1 MDNVNSALK
10 LNDLYDIINL
20 YKNASITGEKVEL
33 IITPTEK
40 DGKFTNDGRV
50 ITVRLAGGLSR
61 DSDTFVFDDAKKF
74 DEIILPRILN
84 FYNNGDSTLDFE
96 YVEPNVEGAMVKLS
110 AVTAD
115 NNYIY
120 IESFDQNIKDK
131 ILSSK
136 VASID
141 GMDMVDKPIKPTSYD
156 EWNEVL
162 IYSRAKYKNKIV
174 FDNYFTKEEK
184 KQINSFI
191 MKLSKLDDI
200 RIDNRSLTAKKHNIE
215 LVKEILHSTE
225 TDIISHELSEKI
237 LNYNSYVEFLGE
249 FVGLTK
255 RMDKKISEKGYDK
268 NEINSKLKFASDVL
282 GKVGFFNL
290 ETLKENSYIGSKRE
304 LLTALDYKFHDDNN
318 SKYEQYAQDLIGYLD
333 YTVSKN
339 YKKSKSDAFRREN
352 SFVSD
357 DYKAL
362 EESLRLCKEALLDGE
377 KYELLVNRDN
387 TGKVLVRISL
397 MNGISK
403 SSRFN
408 FSFDNNDEIMAEL
421 KKSVE
426 YLTFDDN
433 VIYNIKSDFLGNAT
447 NKTLYRTK
455 NGNEILIDKDIDDS
469 INRIS
474 STENKHWVMEPVEVP
489 AVSNHLVMEPVELLE
504 NDTSQTLDSNNEN
517 DDFVEYLD
525 TDTPLEV
532 SPMPRR
538 EFEIKDEVDVDDPSI
553 DEEDVRETYKAA
565 LEEATSR
572 VKNTKKKEAELS
584 YDEKAK
590 LLEEQILSYVSE
602 KEEKKEE
609 PVLEEQKLAEDDL
622 SSSVI
627 GTEHDPRIEKIANK
641 LDKLLEELE
650 QLERG
655 NKNSKNSKRYKEVVR
670 AIKKCNK
677 DLERLSGEK
686 KGEKYKIKKDHKPRY
701 TTSKGI
707 RYYSNIFDAVGY
719 NVKYVIDKVKFA
731 VNFDERYDR
740 ICDAAHMYY
749 SSVVDGKVKIY
760 SKNTK
765 DEYKPRDITE
775 VSEIDFANLWSMI
788 STLGLNGLYDLDSE
802 ESKKFFKEMDNYFIK
817 SLDEDSLN
825 KMTLKKTLIKSG
837 CSNVDPIIEL
847 LLANPRH
854 MNIIKSYYKD
864 VNRISKIKNKP
875 GYNNPIESD
884 KEYLRYLKDF
894 YSNILGE
901 NNNLQGYEKKV
912 VNNIRFAYNI
922 ADNNATLDGPACL
935 KIDFAYPNE
944 NFGTVEVTYGKDA
957 EKTVLYKESFDRNV
971 LSNKMFESLSDI
983 FVSVNGLSSI
993 ADSDDESY
1001 ILALGRDNNSLQVVN
1016 AKKEE
1021 IEIVKQNLQ
1030 KSNEKLSVIRQ
1041 GKGK

>member
-10 LNDLYDIINL
+10 LNDLYDVINL

-96 YVEPNVEGAMVKLS
+96 YAEPNVEGAMVKLS

-136 VASID
+136 IASID

-162 IYSRAKYKNKIV
+162 IYSRAKYKNKLV

-184 KQINSFI
+184 RQINSFI

-200 RIDNRSLTAKKHNIE
+200 RIDNRSLAAKKHNIE
-215 LVKEILHSTE
+215 LVKEILRSNE
-225 TDIISHELSEKI
+225 SDIVSHELSEKI

-255 RMDKKISEKGYDK
+255 RMEKKISENGYDK

-282 GKVGFFNL
+282 GRVGFFNL

-304 LLTALDYKFHDDNN
+304 LLMALGYKFHDDDN
-318 SKYEQYAQDLIGYLD
+318 SRYEQYVQDLISYLD

-339 YKKSKSDAFRREN
+339 YKKSKSGTFRREN

-362 EESLRLCKEALLDGE
+362 EESLKLCKEALLDGE

-387 TGKVLVRISL
+387 AGKVLVRISL

-408 FSFDNNDEIMAEL
+408 FSFDNNDEIMTEL
-421 KKSVE
+421 KKSME

-474 STENKHWVMEPVEVP
+474 STEDKHWVMEPVEF
-489 AVSNHLVMEPVELLE
+489 LK
-504 NDTSQTLDSNNEN
+504 NDVDQTIDSNNEV
-517 DDFVEYLD
+517 DDSIEYLD
-525 TDTPLEV
+525 TDIPLEV
-532 SPMPRR
+532 SPMPRK
-538 EFEIKDEVDVDDPSI
+538 EFEIKDEMNNDDFSI
-553 DEEDVRETYKAA
+553 DEEDVRETYKDA
-565 LEEATSR
+565 LEEATLR
-572 VKNTKKKEAELS
+572 AKNTKVEETKHS

-609 PVLEEQKLAEDDL
+609 PILEEQKLDEDNL

-627 GTEHDPRIEKIANK
+627 GAEHDTRIEKIANR

-655 NKNSKNSKRYKEVVR
+655 NKNSKNRKRYKEVVR

-686 KGEKYKIKKDHKPRY
+686 KGEKYKIKKDHKVRY

-707 RYYSNIFDAVGY
+707 RYYSNIFDMVGY
-719 NVKYVIDKVKFA
+719 DVKTVIDKVKFA

-760 SKNTK
+760 SKNTN

-788 STLGLNGLYDLDSE
+788 STLGLNGVYDLDSE
-802 ESKKFFKEMDNYFIK
+802 ESKKFFKVMDNYFIK

-825 KMTLKKTLIKSG
+825 KMTLKKALIKSG

-847 LLANPRH
+847 LLANTRH

-864 VNRISKIKNKP
+864 VNRISKIRNKP

-901 NNNLQGYEKKV
+901 NKNLQGYEKKV
-912 VNNIRFAYNI
+912 INNIRFAYNT

-944 NFGTVEVTYGKDA
+944 NFGTVEVTYGKDD

-993 ADSDDESY
+993 TDSDDESY

-1016 AKKEE
+1016 ATKEE

>member
-10 LNDLYDIINL
+10 LNDLYDVINL

-96 YVEPNVEGAMVKLS
+96 YAEPNVEGAMVKLS

-141 GMDMVDKPIKPTSYD
+141 GMDMVDKPIKPTGYD

-215 LVKEILHSTE
+215 LVKEILRSNE
-225 TDIISHELSEKI
+225 SDIVSHELSEKI
-237 LNYNSYVEFLGE
+237 LNYDSYVEFLGE

-255 RMDKKISEKGYDK
+255 RMEKKISEKGYDK

-282 GKVGFFNL
+282 GRVGFFNL

-304 LLTALDYKFHDDNN
+304 LLTALGYKFHDDDN
-318 SKYEQYAQDLIGYLD
+318 SRYEQYAQDLISYLD

-339 YKKSKSDAFRREN
+339 YKKSKSDTFRREN

-362 EESLRLCKEALLDGE
+362 EESLKLCKEALLDGE

-408 FSFDNNDEIMAEL
+408 FSFDDNDEIMTEL
-421 KKSVE
+421 KKSKE

-474 STENKHWVMEPVEVP
+474 STEDKHWVMEPVEF
-489 AVSNHLVMEPVELLE
+489 LE
-504 NDTSQTLDSNNEN
+504 NDVEQTLDSNNEV
-517 DDFVEYLD
+517 DDSVEYLD
-525 TDTPLEV
+525 TDMPLEI
-532 SPMPRR
+532 SPMPRK
-538 EFEIKDEVDVDDPSI
+538 EFEIKDEMNNDDPFV
-553 DEEDVRETYKAA
+553 DEENIRETYKEA

-572 VKNTKKKEAELS
+572 AKNTKVEETKLS

-602 KEEKKEE
+602 KEEKQEE
-609 PVLEEQKLAEDDL
+609 PILEEQKLEEDNL

-627 GTEHDPRIEKIANK
+627 GTEHDSRIEKIANR

-650 QLERG
+650 QLEHG
-655 NKNSKNSKRYKEVVR
+655 NKNSKNRKRYKEVVR

-686 KGEKYKIKKDHKPRY
+686 KGEKYKIKKDHKVRY

-707 RYYSNIFDAVGY
+707 RYYSNIFDMVGY
-719 NVKYVIDKVKFA
+719 DVKNVIDKVKFA

-765 DEYKPRDITE
+765 DEYEPRDTTE

-788 STLGLNGLYDLDSE
+788 STLGLNGVYDLDSE
-802 ESKKFFKEMDNYFIK
+802 ESKKFFKVMDNYFIK

-825 KMTLKKTLIKSG
+825 KMTLKKALIKSG

-847 LLANPRH
+847 LLANTRH

-912 VNNIRFAYNI
+912 VNNIRFAYNT

-983 FVSVNGLSSI
+983 FVSVNGLSSVT
-993 ADSDDESY
+993 DSDDESY

>member
-1 MDNVNSALK
+1 MDKVNSALK
-10 LNDLYDIINL
+10 LNDLYDVINL

-96 YVEPNVEGAMVKLS
+96 YAEPNVEGAMVKLS

-162 IYSRAKYKNKIV
+162 IYSRAKYKNKLV

-184 KQINSFI
+184 RQINSFI

-200 RIDNRSLTAKKHNIE
+200 RIDNRSLAAKKHNIE
-215 LVKEILHSTE
+215 LVKEILCSNE
-225 TDIISHELSEKI
+225 SDIVSHELSEKI

-255 RMDKKISEKGYDK
+255 RMEKKISENGYDK
-268 NEINSKLKFASDVL
+268 NEINSKLKFAFDVL
-282 GKVGFFNL
+282 GRVGFFNL

-304 LLTALDYKFHDDNN
+304 LLMALGYKFHDDDN
-318 SKYEQYAQDLIGYLD
+318 SRYEQYVQDLISYLD

-339 YKKSKSDAFRREN
+339 YKKSKLDTFRREN

-362 EESLRLCKEALLDGE
+362 EESLKLCKEALLDGE

-408 FSFDNNDEIMAEL
+408 FSFDNNDEIMTEL
-421 KKSVE
+421 KKSME

-474 STENKHWVMEPVEVP
+474 STEDKHWVMEPVEF
-489 AVSNHLVMEPVELLE
+489 LE
-504 NDTSQTLDSNNEN
+504 NDVDQTIDSNNEV
-517 DDFVEYLD
+517 DDSIEYLD
-525 TDTPLEV
+525 TDIPLEV
-532 SPMPRR
+532 SPMPRK
-538 EFEIKDEVDVDDPSI
+538 EFEIKDEMNNDDFSI
-553 DEEDVRETYKAA
+553 DEEDVRETYKDA
-565 LEEATSR
+565 LEEATLR
-572 VKNTKKKEAELS
+572 AKNTKVEETKHS

-609 PVLEEQKLAEDDL
+609 PILEEQKLDEDNL

-627 GTEHDPRIEKIANK
+627 GAEHDTRIEKIANR
-641 LDKLLEELE
+641 LDKILEELE

-655 NKNSKNSKRYKEVVR
+655 NKNSKNRKRYKEVVR

-686 KGEKYKIKKDHKPRY
+686 KGEKYKIKKDHKVRY

-707 RYYSNIFDAVGY
+707 RYYSNIFDMVGY
-719 NVKYVIDKVKFA
+719 DVKTVIDKVKFA

-760 SKNTK
+760 SKNTN

-788 STLGLNGLYDLDSE
+788 STLGLNGVYDLDSE
-802 ESKKFFKEMDNYFIK
+802 ESKKFFKVMDNYFIK

-825 KMTLKKTLIKSG
+825 KMTLKKALIKSG

-847 LLANPRH
+847 LLANTRH

-864 VNRISKIKNKP
+864 VNRISKIRNKP

-901 NNNLQGYEKKV
+901 NKNLQGYEKKV
-912 VNNIRFAYNI
+912 INNIRFAYNT

-944 NFGTVEVTYGKDA
+944 NFGTVEVTYGKDD

-993 ADSDDESY
+993 TDSDDESY

-1016 AKKEE
+1016 ATKEE

>member
-10 LNDLYDIINL
+10 LNDLYDVINL
-20 YKNASITGEKVEL
+20 YKNASITGERVEL

-96 YVEPNVEGAMVKLS
+96 YAEPNVEGAMVKLS

-162 IYSRAKYKNKIV
+162 IYSRAKYKNKLV

-184 KQINSFI
+184 RHINSFI

-200 RIDNRSLTAKKHNIE
+200 RIDNRSLAAKKHNIE
-215 LVKEILHSTE
+215 LVKEILRSNE
-225 TDIISHELSEKI
+225 SDIVSHELSEKI

-255 RMDKKISEKGYDK
+255 RMEKKISENGYDK

-304 LLTALDYKFHDDNN
+304 LLTALGYKFHDDDN
-318 SKYEQYAQDLIGYLD
+318 SRYEQYVQDLISYLD

-339 YKKSKSDAFRREN
+339 YKKSKSDTFRREN

-362 EESLRLCKEALLDGE
+362 EESLKLCKEALLDGE

-387 TGKVLVRISL
+387 TGRVLVRISL

-408 FSFDNNDEIMAEL
+408 FSFDNNDEIMTEL
-421 KKSVE
+421 KKSME

-474 STENKHWVMEPVEVP
+474 STEDKHWVMEPVEF
-489 AVSNHLVMEPVELLE
+489 LE
-504 NDTSQTLDSNNEN
+504 NDVDQTIDSNNEV
-517 DDFVEYLD
+517 DDSIEYLD
-525 TDTPLEV
+525 TDIPLEV
-532 SPMPRR
+532 SPMPRK
-538 EFEIKDEVDVDDPSI
+538 EFEIKDEMNNNDFSI
-553 DEEDVRETYKAA
+553 DEEDVRETYKDA
-565 LEEATSR
+565 LEEAILR
-572 VKNTKKKEAELS
+572 AKNTKVEETKLS

-609 PVLEEQKLAEDDL
+609 PILEEQKLDEDNL

-627 GTEHDPRIEKIANK
+627 GAEHDTRIEKIANR

-655 NKNSKNSKRYKEVVR
+655 NKNSKNRKRYKEVVR

-686 KGEKYKIKKDHKPRY
+686 KGEKYKIKKDHKVRY

-707 RYYSNIFDAVGY
+707 RYYSNIFDMVGY
-719 NVKYVIDKVKFA
+719 DVKTVIDKVKFA

-760 SKNTK
+760 SKNTN

-788 STLGLNGLYDLDSE
+788 STLGLNGVYDLDSE
-802 ESKKFFKEMDNYFIK
+802 ESKKFFKVMDNYFIK

-825 KMTLKKTLIKSG
+825 KMTLKKALIKSG

-847 LLANPRH
+847 LLANTRH

-864 VNRISKIKNKP
+864 VNRISKIRNKP

-901 NNNLQGYEKKV
+901 NNKLQGYEKKV
-912 VNNIRFAYNI
+912 VNNIRFAYNT

-993 ADSDDESY
+993 TDSDDESY

>member
-1 MDNVNSALK
+1 MDKVNSALK
-10 LNDLYDIINL
+10 LNDLYDVINL

-96 YVEPNVEGAMVKLS
+96 YAEPNVEGAMVKLS

-162 IYSRAKYKNKIV
+162 IYSRAKYKNKLV

-184 KQINSFI
+184 RQINSFI

-200 RIDNRSLTAKKHNIE
+200 RIDNRSLAAKKHNIE
-215 LVKEILHSTE
+215 LVKEILRSNE
-225 TDIISHELSEKI
+225 SDIVSHELSEKI

-255 RMDKKISEKGYDK
+255 RMEKKISENGYDK
-268 NEINSKLKFASDVL
+268 NEINSKLKFAFDVL
-282 GKVGFFNL
+282 GRVGFFNL

-304 LLTALDYKFHDDNN
+304 LLMALGYKFHDDDN
-318 SKYEQYAQDLIGYLD
+318 SRYEQYVQDLISYLD

-339 YKKSKSDAFRREN
+339 YKKSKLDTFRREN

-362 EESLRLCKEALLDGE
+362 EESLKLCKEALLDGE

-408 FSFDNNDEIMAEL
+408 FSFDNNDEIMTEL
-421 KKSVE
+421 KKSME

-474 STENKHWVMEPVEVP
+474 STEDKHWVMEPVEF
-489 AVSNHLVMEPVELLE
+489 LE
-504 NDTSQTLDSNNEN
+504 NDVDQTIDSNNEV
-517 DDFVEYLD
+517 DDSIEYLD
-525 TDTPLEV
+525 TDIPLEV
-532 SPMPRR
+532 SPMPRK
-538 EFEIKDEVDVDDPSI
+538 EFEIKDEMNNDDFSI
-553 DEEDVRETYKAA
+553 DEEDVRETYKDA
-565 LEEATSR
+565 LEEATLR
-572 VKNTKKKEAELS
+572 AKNTKVEETKHS

-609 PVLEEQKLAEDDL
+609 PILEEQKLDEDNL

-627 GTEHDPRIEKIANK
+627 GAEHDTRIEKIANR

-655 NKNSKNSKRYKEVVR
+655 NKNSKNRKRYKEVVR

-686 KGEKYKIKKDHKPRY
+686 KGEKYKIKKDHKVRY

-707 RYYSNIFDAVGY
+707 RYYSNIFDMVGY
-719 NVKYVIDKVKFA
+719 DVKTVIDKVKFA

-760 SKNTK
+760 SKNTN

-788 STLGLNGLYDLDSE
+788 STLGLNGVYDLDSE
-802 ESKKFFKEMDNYFIK
+802 ESKKFFKVMDNYFIK

-825 KMTLKKTLIKSG
+825 KMTLKKALIKSG

-847 LLANPRH
+847 LLANTRH

-864 VNRISKIKNKP
+864 VNRISKIRNKP

-901 NNNLQGYEKKV
+901 NKNLQGYEKKV
-912 VNNIRFAYNI
+912 INNIRFAYNT

-944 NFGTVEVTYGKDA
+944 NFGTVEVTYGKDD

-993 ADSDDESY
+993 TDSDDESY
-1001 ILALGRDNNSLQVVN
+1001 ILALGRDNNSLQVFN
-1016 AKKEE
+1016 ATKEE

>member
-10 LNDLYDIINL
+10 LNDLYDVINL
-20 YKNASITGEKVEL
+20 YKNASITGERVEL

-96 YVEPNVEGAMVKLS
+96 YAEPNVEGAMVKLS

-162 IYSRAKYKNKIV
+162 IYSRAKYKNKLV

-184 KQINSFI
+184 RHINSFI

-200 RIDNRSLTAKKHNIE
+200 RIDNRSLAAKKHNIE
-215 LVKEILHSTE
+215 LVKEILRSNE
-225 TDIISHELSEKI
+225 SDIVSHELSEKI

-255 RMDKKISEKGYDK
+255 RMEKKISENGYDK

-282 GKVGFFNL
+282 GRVGFFNL

-304 LLTALDYKFHDDNN
+304 LLMALGYKFHDDDN
-318 SKYEQYAQDLIGYLD
+318 SRYEQYVQDLISYLD

-339 YKKSKSDAFRREN
+339 YKKSKSGTFRREN

-362 EESLRLCKEALLDGE
+362 EESLKLCKEALLDGE

-408 FSFDNNDEIMAEL
+408 FSFDNNDEIMTEL
-421 KKSVE
+421 KKSMK

-474 STENKHWVMEPVEVP
+474 STEDKHWVMEPVEF
-489 AVSNHLVMEPVELLE
+489 LE
-504 NDTSQTLDSNNEN
+504 NDVDQTIDSNNEV
-517 DDFVEYLD
+517 DDSIEYLD
-525 TDTPLEV
+525 TDIPLEV
-532 SPMPRR
+532 SPMPRK
-538 EFEIKDEVDVDDPSI
+538 EFEIKDEMNNNDFFI
-553 DEEDVRETYKAA
+553 DEEDVRETYKDA
-565 LEEATSR
+565 LEEATLR
-572 VKNTKKKEAELS
+572 AKNTKVEETKLS

-609 PVLEEQKLAEDDL
+609 PILEEQKLDEDNL

-627 GTEHDPRIEKIANK
+627 GAEHDTRIEKIANR

-655 NKNSKNSKRYKEVVR
+655 NKNSKNRKRYKEVVR

-686 KGEKYKIKKDHKPRY
+686 KGEKYKIKKDHKVRY

-707 RYYSNIFDAVGY
+707 RYYSNIFDMVGY
-719 NVKYVIDKVKFA
+719 DVKTVIDKVKFA

-788 STLGLNGLYDLDSE
+788 STLGLNGVYDLDSE
-802 ESKKFFKEMDNYFIK
+802 ESKKFFKVMDNYFIK

-825 KMTLKKTLIKSG
+825 KMTLKKALIKSG

-847 LLANPRH
+847 LLANTRH

-864 VNRISKIKNKP
+864 VNRISKIRNKP

-912 VNNIRFAYNI
+912 INNIRFAYNT

-993 ADSDDESY
+993 TDSDDESY

>member
-1 MDNVNSALK
+1 MDKVNSALK
-10 LNDLYDIINL
+10 LNDLYDVINL

-96 YVEPNVEGAMVKLS
+96 YAEPNVEGAMVKLS

-162 IYSRAKYKNKIV
+162 IYSRAKYKNKLV

-184 KQINSFI
+184 RQINSFI

-200 RIDNRSLTAKKHNIE
+200 RIDNRSLAAKKHNIE
-215 LVKEILHSTE
+215 LVKEILRSNE
-225 TDIISHELSEKI
+225 SDIVSHELSEKI

-255 RMDKKISEKGYDK
+255 RMEKKISENGYDK

-282 GKVGFFNL
+282 GRVGFFNL

-304 LLTALDYKFHDDNN
+304 LLMALGYKFHDDDN
-318 SKYEQYAQDLIGYLD
+318 SRYEQYVQDLISYLD

-339 YKKSKSDAFRREN
+339 YKKSKLDTFRREN

-362 EESLRLCKEALLDGE
+362 EESLKLCKEALLDGE

-397 MNGISK
+397 MNGSSK

-408 FSFDNNDEIMAEL
+408 FSFDNNDEIMTEL
-421 KKSVE
+421 KKSME

-474 STENKHWVMEPVEVP
+474 STEDKHWVMEPVEF
-489 AVSNHLVMEPVELLE
+489 LE
-504 NDTSQTLDSNNEN
+504 NDVDQTIDSNNEV
-517 DDFVEYLD
+517 DDSIEYLD
-525 TDTPLEV
+525 TDIPLEV
-532 SPMPRR
+532 SPMPRK
-538 EFEIKDEVDVDDPSI
+538 EFEIKDEMNNDDFSI
-553 DEEDVRETYKAA
+553 DEEDVRETYKDA
-565 LEEATSR
+565 LEEATLR
-572 VKNTKKKEAELS
+572 AKNTKVEETKHS

-609 PVLEEQKLAEDDL
+609 PILEEQKLDEDNL

-627 GTEHDPRIEKIANK
+627 GAEHDTRIEKIANR

-655 NKNSKNSKRYKEVVR
+655 NKNSKNRKRYKEVVR

-686 KGEKYKIKKDHKPRY
+686 KGEKYKIKKDHKVRY

-707 RYYSNIFDAVGY
+707 RYYSNIFDMVGY
-719 NVKYVIDKVKFA
+719 DVKTVIDKVKFA

-760 SKNTK
+760 SKNTN

-788 STLGLNGLYDLDSE
+788 STLGLNGVYDLDSE
-802 ESKKFFKEMDNYFIK
+802 ESKKFFKVMDNYFIK

-825 KMTLKKTLIKSG
+825 KMTLKKALIKSG

-847 LLANPRH
+847 LLANTRH

-864 VNRISKIKNKP
+864 VNRISKIRNKP

-901 NNNLQGYEKKV
+901 NKNLQGYEKKV
-912 VNNIRFAYNI
+912 INNIRFAYNT

-944 NFGTVEVTYGKDA
+944 NFGTVEVTYGKDD

-993 ADSDDESY
+993 TDSDDESY

-1016 AKKEE
+1016 ATKEE

>member
-1 MDNVNSALK
+1 MDKVNSALK
-10 LNDLYDIINL
+10 LNDLYDVINL

-96 YVEPNVEGAMVKLS
+96 YAEPNVEGAMVKLS

-162 IYSRAKYKNKIV
+162 IYSRAKYKNKLV

-184 KQINSFI
+184 RQINSFI

-200 RIDNRSLTAKKHNIE
+200 RIDNRSLAAKKHNIE
-215 LVKEILHSTE
+215 LVKEILRSNE
-225 TDIISHELSEKI
+225 SDIVSHELSEKI

-255 RMDKKISEKGYDK
+255 RMEKKISENGYDK

-282 GKVGFFNL
+282 GRVGFFNL

-304 LLTALDYKFHDDNN
+304 LLMALGYKFHDDDN
-318 SKYEQYAQDLIGYLD
+318 SRYEQYVQDLISYLD

-339 YKKSKSDAFRREN
+339 YKKSKLDTFRREN

-362 EESLRLCKEALLDGE
+362 EESLKLCKEALLDGE

-408 FSFDNNDEIMAEL
+408 FSFDNNDEIMTEL
-421 KKSVE
+421 KKSME

-474 STENKHWVMEPVEVP
+474 STEDKHWVMEPVEF
-489 AVSNHLVMEPVELLE
+489 LE
-504 NDTSQTLDSNNEN
+504 NDVDQTIDSNNEV
-517 DDFVEYLD
+517 DDSIEYLD
-525 TDTPLEV
+525 TDIPLEV
-532 SPMPRR
+532 SPMPRK
-538 EFEIKDEVDVDDPSI
+538 EFEIKDEMNNDDFSI
-553 DEEDVRETYKAA
+553 DEEDVRETYKDA
-565 LEEATSR
+565 LEEATLR
-572 VKNTKKKEAELS
+572 AKNTKVEETKHS

-609 PVLEEQKLAEDDL
+609 PILEEQKLDEDNL

-627 GTEHDPRIEKIANK
+627 GAEHDTRIEKIANR

-655 NKNSKNSKRYKEVVR
+655 NKNSKNRKRYKEVVR

-686 KGEKYKIKKDHKPRY
+686 KGEKYKIKKDHKVRY

-707 RYYSNIFDAVGY
+707 RYYSNIFDMVGY
-719 NVKYVIDKVKFA
+719 DVKTVIDKVKFA

-760 SKNTK
+760 SKNTN

-788 STLGLNGLYDLDSE
+788 STLGLNGVYDLDSE
-802 ESKKFFKEMDNYFIK
+802 ESKKFFKVMDNYFIK

-825 KMTLKKTLIKSG
+825 KMTLKKALIKSG

-847 LLANPRH
+847 LLANTRH

-864 VNRISKIKNKP
+864 VNRISKIRNKP

-901 NNNLQGYEKKV
+901 NKNLQGYEKKV
-912 VNNIRFAYNI
+912 INNIRFAYNT

-944 NFGTVEVTYGKDA
+944 NFGTVEVTYGKDD
-957 EKTVLYKESFDRNV
+957 EKTVIYKESFDRNV

-993 ADSDDESY
+993 TDSDDESY

-1016 AKKEE
+1016 ATKEE

>member
-1 MDNVNSALK
+1 MDKVNSALK
-10 LNDLYDIINL
+10 LNDLYDVINL

-96 YVEPNVEGAMVKLS
+96 YAEPNVEGAMVKLS

-162 IYSRAKYKNKIV
+162 IYSRAKYKNKLV

-184 KQINSFI
+184 RQINSFI

-200 RIDNRSLTAKKHNIE
+200 RIDNRSLAAKKHNIE
-215 LVKEILHSTE
+215 LVKEILRSNE
-225 TDIISHELSEKI
+225 SDIVSHELSEKI

-255 RMDKKISEKGYDK
+255 RMEKKISENGYDK
-268 NEINSKLKFASDVL
+268 NEINSKLKFAFDVL
-282 GKVGFFNL
+282 GRVGFFNL

-304 LLTALDYKFHDDNN
+304 LLMALGYKFHDDDN
-318 SKYEQYAQDLIGYLD
+318 SRYEQYVQDLISYLD

-339 YKKSKSDAFRREN
+339 YKKSKLDTFRREN

-362 EESLRLCKEALLDGE
+362 EESLKLCKEALLDGE

-408 FSFDNNDEIMAEL
+408 FSFDNNDEIMTEL
-421 KKSVE
+421 KKSME

-474 STENKHWVMEPVEVP
+474 STEDKHWVMEPVEF
-489 AVSNHLVMEPVELLE
+489 LE
-504 NDTSQTLDSNNEN
+504 NDVDQTIDSNNEV
-517 DDFVEYLD
+517 DDSIEYLD
-525 TDTPLEV
+525 TDIPLEV
-532 SPMPRR
+532 SPMPRK
-538 EFEIKDEVDVDDPSI
+538 EFEIKDEMNNDDFSI
-553 DEEDVRETYKAA
+553 DEEDVRETYKDA
-565 LEEATSR
+565 LEEATLR
-572 VKNTKKKEAELS
+572 AKNTKVEETKHS

-609 PVLEEQKLAEDDL
+609 PILEEQKLDEDNL

-627 GTEHDPRIEKIANK
+627 GAEHDTRIEKIANR

-655 NKNSKNSKRYKEVVR
+655 NKNSKNRKRYKEVVR

-686 KGEKYKIKKDHKPRY
+686 KGEKYKIKKDHKVRY

-707 RYYSNIFDAVGY
+707 RYYSNIFDMVGY
-719 NVKYVIDKVKFA
+719 DVKTVIDKVKFA

-760 SKNTK
+760 SKNTN

-788 STLGLNGLYDLDSE
+788 STLGLNGVYDLDSE
-802 ESKKFFKEMDNYFIK
+802 ESKKFFKVMDNYFIK

-825 KMTLKKTLIKSG
+825 KMTLKKALIKSG

-847 LLANPRH
+847 LLANTRH

-864 VNRISKIKNKP
+864 VNRISKIRNKP

-912 VNNIRFAYNI
+912 INNIRFAYNT

-944 NFGTVEVTYGKDA
+944 NFGTVEVTYGKDD

-993 ADSDDESY
+993 TDSDDESY

-1016 AKKEE
+1016 ATKEE

>member
-1 MDNVNSALK
+1 MDKVNSALK
-10 LNDLYDIINL
+10 LNDLYDVINL

-96 YVEPNVEGAMVKLS
+96 YAEPNVEGAMVKLS

-162 IYSRAKYKNKIV
+162 IYSRAKYKNKLV

-184 KQINSFI
+184 RQINSFI

-200 RIDNRSLTAKKHNIE
+200 RIDNRSLAAKKHNIE
-215 LVKEILHSTE
+215 LVKEILRSNE
-225 TDIISHELSEKI
+225 SDIVSHELSEKI

-255 RMDKKISEKGYDK
+255 RMEKKISENGYDK

-282 GKVGFFNL
+282 GRVGFFNL

-304 LLTALDYKFHDDNN
+304 LLMALGYKFHDDDN
-318 SKYEQYAQDLIGYLD
+318 SRYEQYVQDLISYLD

-339 YKKSKSDAFRREN
+339 YKKSKLDTFRREN

-362 EESLRLCKEALLDGE
+362 EESLKLCKEALLDGE

-408 FSFDNNDEIMAEL
+408 FSFDNNDEIMTEL
-421 KKSVE
+421 KKSME

-474 STENKHWVMEPVEVP
+474 STEDKHWVMEPVEF
-489 AVSNHLVMEPVELLE
+489 LE
-504 NDTSQTLDSNNEN
+504 NDVDQTIDSNNEV
-517 DDFVEYLD
+517 DDSIEYLD
-525 TDTPLEV
+525 TDIPLEV
-532 SPMPRR
+532 SPMPRK
-538 EFEIKDEVDVDDPSI
+538 EFEIKDEMNNDDFSI
-553 DEEDVRETYKAA
+553 DEEDVRETYKDA
-565 LEEATSR
+565 LEEATLR
-572 VKNTKKKEAELS
+572 AKNTKVEETKHS

-609 PVLEEQKLAEDDL
+609 PILEEQKLDEDNL

-627 GTEHDPRIEKIANK
+627 GAEHDTRIEKIANR

-655 NKNSKNSKRYKEVVR
+655 NKNSKNRKRYKEVVR

-686 KGEKYKIKKDHKPRY
+686 KGEKYKIKKDHKVRY

-707 RYYSNIFDAVGY
+707 RYYSNIFDMVGY
-719 NVKYVIDKVKFA
+719 DVKTVIDKVKFA

-760 SKNTK
+760 SKNTN

-788 STLGLNGLYDLDSE
+788 STLGLNGVYDLDSE
-802 ESKKFFKEMDNYFIK
+802 ESKKFFKVMDNYFIK

-825 KMTLKKTLIKSG
+825 KMTLKKALIKSG

-847 LLANPRH
+847 LLANTRH

-864 VNRISKIKNKP
+864 VNRISKIRNKP

-901 NNNLQGYEKKV
+901 NKNLQGYEKKV
-912 VNNIRFAYNI
+912 INNIRFAYNT

-935 KIDFAYPNE
+935 KIDFVYPNE
-944 NFGTVEVTYGKDA
+944 NFGTVEVTYGKDD

-993 ADSDDESY
+993 TDSDDESY

-1016 AKKEE
+1016 ATKEE

>member
-10 LNDLYDIINL
+10 LNDLYDVINL
-20 YKNASITGEKVEL
+20 YKNASITGERVEL

-96 YVEPNVEGAMVKLS
+96 YAEPNVEGAMVKLY

-162 IYSRAKYKNKIV
+162 IYSRAKYKNKLV

-184 KQINSFI
+184 RHINSFI

-200 RIDNRSLTAKKHNIE
+200 RIDNRSLAAKKHNIE
-215 LVKEILHSTE
+215 LVKEILRSNE
-225 TDIISHELSEKI
+225 SDIVSHELSEKI

-255 RMDKKISEKGYDK
+255 RMEKKISENGYDK

-282 GKVGFFNL
+282 GRVGFFNL

-304 LLTALDYKFHDDNN
+304 LLMALGYKFHDDDN
-318 SKYEQYAQDLIGYLD
+318 SRYEQYVQDLISYLD

-339 YKKSKSDAFRREN
+339 YKKSKSGTFRREN

-362 EESLRLCKEALLDGE
+362 EESLKLCKEALLDGE

-408 FSFDNNDEIMAEL
+408 FSFDNNDEIMTEL
-421 KKSVE
+421 KKSMK

-474 STENKHWVMEPVEVP
+474 STEDKHWVMEPVEF
-489 AVSNHLVMEPVELLE
+489 LE
-504 NDTSQTLDSNNEN
+504 NDVDQTIDSNNEV
-517 DDFVEYLD
+517 DDSIEYLD
-525 TDTPLEV
+525 TDIPLEV
-532 SPMPRR
+532 SPMPRK
-538 EFEIKDEVDVDDPSI
+538 EFEIKDEMNNNDFFI
-553 DEEDVRETYKAA
+553 NEEDVRETYKDA
-565 LEEATSR
+565 LEEATLR
-572 VKNTKKKEAELS
+572 AKNTKVEETKLS

-609 PVLEEQKLAEDDL
+609 PILEEQKLDEDNL

-627 GTEHDPRIEKIANK
+627 GAEHDTRIEKIANR

-655 NKNSKNSKRYKEVVR
+655 NKNSKNRKRYKEVVR

-686 KGEKYKIKKDHKPRY
+686 KGEKYKIKKDHKVRY

-707 RYYSNIFDAVGY
+707 RYYSNIFDMVGY
-719 NVKYVIDKVKFA
+719 DVKTVIDKVKFA

-775 VSEIDFANLWSMI
+775 VSEIDFANLWSII
-788 STLGLNGLYDLDSE
+788 STLGLNGVYDLDSE
-802 ESKKFFKEMDNYFIK
+802 ESKKFFKVMDNYFIK

-825 KMTLKKTLIKSG
+825 KMTLKKALIKSG

-847 LLANPRH
+847 LLANTRH

-864 VNRISKIKNKP
+864 VNRISKIRNKP

-901 NNNLQGYEKKV
+901 NNKLQGYEKKV
-912 VNNIRFAYNI
+912 VNKIRFAYNT

-993 ADSDDESY
+993 TDSDDESY

>member
-1 MDNVNSALK
+1 MDKVNSALK
-10 LNDLYDIINL
+10 LNDLYDVINL

-96 YVEPNVEGAMVKLS
+96 YAEPNVEGAMVKLS

-162 IYSRAKYKNKIV
+162 IYSRAKYKNKLV

-184 KQINSFI
+184 RQINSFI

-200 RIDNRSLTAKKHNIE
+200 RIDNRSLAAKKHNIE
-215 LVKEILHSTE
+215 FVKEILRSNE
-225 TDIISHELSEKI
+225 SDIVSHELSEKI

-255 RMDKKISEKGYDK
+255 RMEKKISENGYDK

-282 GKVGFFNL
+282 GRVGFFNL

-304 LLTALDYKFHDDNN
+304 LLMALGYKFHDDDN
-318 SKYEQYAQDLIGYLD
+318 SRYEQYVQDLISYLD

-339 YKKSKSDAFRREN
+339 YKKSKLDTFRREN

-362 EESLRLCKEALLDGE
+362 EESLKLCKEALLDGE

-408 FSFDNNDEIMAEL
+408 FSFDNNDEIMTEL
-421 KKSVE
+421 KKSME

-474 STENKHWVMEPVEVP
+474 STEDKHWVMEPVEF
-489 AVSNHLVMEPVELLE
+489 LE
-504 NDTSQTLDSNNEN
+504 NDIDQTIDSNNEV
-517 DDFVEYLD
+517 DDSIEYLD
-525 TDTPLEV
+525 TDIPLEV
-532 SPMPRR
+532 SPMPRK
-538 EFEIKDEVDVDDPSI
+538 EFEIKDEMNNDDFSI
-553 DEEDVRETYKAA
+553 DEEDVRETYKDA
-565 LEEATSR
+565 LEEATLR
-572 VKNTKKKEAELS
+572 AKNTKVEETKHS

-609 PVLEEQKLAEDDL
+609 PILEEQKLDEDNL

-627 GTEHDPRIEKIANK
+627 GAEHDTRIEKIANR

-655 NKNSKNSKRYKEVVR
+655 NKNSKNRKRYKEVVR

-686 KGEKYKIKKDHKPRY
+686 KGEKYKIKKDHKVRY

-707 RYYSNIFDAVGY
+707 RYYSNIFDMVGY
-719 NVKYVIDKVKFA
+719 DVKTVIDKVKFA

-760 SKNTK
+760 SKNTN

-788 STLGLNGLYDLDSE
+788 STLGLNGVYDLDSE
-802 ESKKFFKEMDNYFIK
+802 ESKKFFKVMDNYFIK

-825 KMTLKKTLIKSG
+825 KMTLKKALIKSG

-847 LLANPRH
+847 LLANTRH

-864 VNRISKIKNKP
+864 VNRISKIRNKP

-901 NNNLQGYEKKV
+901 NKNLQGYEKKV
-912 VNNIRFAYNI
+912 INNIRFAYNT

-944 NFGTVEVTYGKDA
+944 NFGTVEVTYGKDD

-993 ADSDDESY
+993 TDSDDESY

-1016 AKKEE
+1016 ATKEE

>member
-10 LNDLYDIINL
+10 LNDLYDVINL

-96 YVEPNVEGAMVKLS
+96 YAEPNVEGAMVKLS

-162 IYSRAKYKNKIV
+162 IYSRAKYKNKLV

-184 KQINSFI
+184 RQINSFI

-200 RIDNRSLTAKKHNIE
+200 RIDNRSLAAKKHNIE
-215 LVKEILHSTE
+215 LVKEILRSNE
-225 TDIISHELSEKI
+225 SDIVSHELSEKI

-255 RMDKKISEKGYDK
+255 RMEKKISENGYDK

-282 GKVGFFNL
+282 GRVGFFNL

-304 LLTALDYKFHDDNN
+304 LLMALGYKFHDDDN
-318 SKYEQYAQDLIGYLD
+318 SRYEQYVQDLISYLD

-339 YKKSKSDAFRREN
+339 YKKSKLDTFRREN

-362 EESLRLCKEALLDGE
+362 EESLKLCKEALLDGE

-408 FSFDNNDEIMAEL
+408 FSFDNNDEIMTEL
-421 KKSVE
+421 KKSME

-474 STENKHWVMEPVEVP
+474 STEDKHWVMEPVEF
-489 AVSNHLVMEPVELLE
+489 LE
-504 NDTSQTLDSNNEN
+504 NDVDQTIDSNNEV
-517 DDFVEYLD
+517 DDSIEYLD
-525 TDTPLEV
+525 TDIPLEV
-532 SPMPRR
+532 SPMPRK
-538 EFEIKDEVDVDDPSI
+538 EFEIKDEMNNNDFSI
-553 DEEDVRETYKAA
+553 DEEDVRETYKDA
-565 LEEATSR
+565 LEEATLR
-572 VKNTKKKEAELS
+572 AKNTKVEETKLS

-609 PVLEEQKLAEDDL
+609 PILEEQKLDEDNL

-627 GTEHDPRIEKIANK
+627 GAEHDTRIEKIANR

-655 NKNSKNSKRYKEVVR
+655 NKNSKNRKRYKEVVR

-686 KGEKYKIKKDHKPRY
+686 KGEKYKIKKDHKVRY

-707 RYYSNIFDAVGY
+707 RYYSNIFDMVGY
-719 NVKYVIDKVKFA
+719 DVKTVIDKVKFA

-788 STLGLNGLYDLDSE
+788 STLGLNGVYDLDSE
-802 ESKKFFKEMDNYFIK
+802 ESKKFFKVMDNYFIK

-825 KMTLKKTLIKSG
+825 KMTLKKALIKSG

-847 LLANPRH
+847 LLANTRH

-864 VNRISKIKNKP
+864 VNRISKIRNKP

-901 NNNLQGYEKKV
+901 NNKLQGYEKKV
-912 VNNIRFAYNI
+912 VNNIRFAYNT

-993 ADSDDESY
+993 TDSDDESY

-1016 AKKEE
+1016 ATKEE

>member
-10 LNDLYDIINL
+10 LNDLYDVINL

-96 YVEPNVEGAMVKLS
+96 YAEPNVEGAMVKLS

-215 LVKEILHSTE
+215 LVKEILRSNE
-225 TDIISHELSEKI
+225 SDIVSHELSEKI
-237 LNYNSYVEFLGE
+237 LNYDSYVEFLGE

-255 RMDKKISEKGYDK
+255 RMEKKISEKGYDK

-282 GKVGFFNL
+282 GRVGFFNL

-304 LLTALDYKFHDDNN
+304 LLTALGYKFHDDDN
-318 SKYEQYAQDLIGYLD
+318 SRYEQYAQDLISYLD

-339 YKKSKSDAFRREN
+339 YKKSKSDTFRREN

-362 EESLRLCKEALLDGE
+362 EESLKLCKEALLDGE

-408 FSFDNNDEIMAEL
+408 FSFDDNDEIMTEL
-421 KKSVE
+421 KKSME

-474 STENKHWVMEPVEVP
+474 STEDKHWVMEPVEF
-489 AVSNHLVMEPVELLE
+489 LE
-504 NDTSQTLDSNNEN
+504 NDVEQTLDSNNKV
-517 DDFVEYLD
+517 DDSVEYLD
-525 TDTPLEV
+525 TDMPLEI
-532 SPMPRR
+532 SPMPRK
-538 EFEIKDEVDVDDPSI
+538 EFEIKDEMNNDDPFV
-553 DEEDVRETYKAA
+553 DEENIRETYKEA

-572 VKNTKKKEAELS
+572 AKNTKVEETKLS

-602 KEEKKEE
+602 KEEKQEE
-609 PVLEEQKLAEDDL
+609 PILEEQKLEEDNL

-627 GTEHDPRIEKIANK
+627 GTEHDSRIEKIANR

-650 QLERG
+650 QLEHG
-655 NKNSKNSKRYKEVVR
+655 NKNSKNRKRYKEVVR

-686 KGEKYKIKKDHKPRY
+686 KGEKYKIKKDHKVRY

-707 RYYSNIFDAVGY
+707 RYYSNIFDMVGY
-719 NVKYVIDKVKFA
+719 DVKNVIDKVKFA

-765 DEYKPRDITE
+765 DEYEPRDTTE

-788 STLGLNGLYDLDSE
+788 STLGLNGVYDLDSE
-802 ESKKFFKEMDNYFIK
+802 ESKKFFKVMDNYFIK

-825 KMTLKKTLIKSG
+825 KMTLKKALIKSG

-847 LLANPRH
+847 LLANTRH

-912 VNNIRFAYNI
+912 VNNIRFAYNT

-983 FVSVNGLSSI
+983 FVSVNGLSSVT
-993 ADSDDESY
+993 DSDDESY

>member
-10 LNDLYDIINL
+10 LNDLYDVINL

-96 YVEPNVEGAMVKLS
+96 YAEPNVEGAMVKLS

-162 IYSRAKYKNKIV
+162 IYSRAKYKNKLV

-184 KQINSFI
+184 RQINSFI

-200 RIDNRSLTAKKHNIE
+200 RIDNRSLAAKKHNIE
-215 LVKEILHSTE
+215 LVKEILRSNE
-225 TDIISHELSEKI
+225 SDIVSHELSEKI

-255 RMDKKISEKGYDK
+255 RMEKKISENGYDK

-282 GKVGFFNL
+282 GRVGFFNL

-304 LLTALDYKFHDDNN
+304 LLMALGYKFHDDDN
-318 SKYEQYAQDLIGYLD
+318 SRYEQYVQDLISYLD

-339 YKKSKSDAFRREN
+339 YKKSKLDTFRREN

-362 EESLRLCKEALLDGE
+362 EESLKLCKEALLDGE

-408 FSFDNNDEIMAEL
+408 FSFDNNDEIMTEL
-421 KKSVE
+421 KKSME

-474 STENKHWVMEPVEVP
+474 STEDKHWVMEPVEF
-489 AVSNHLVMEPVELLE
+489 LE
-504 NDTSQTLDSNNEN
+504 NDVDQTIDSNNEV
-517 DDFVEYLD
+517 DDSIEYLD
-525 TDTPLEV
+525 TDIPLEV
-532 SPMPRR
+532 SPMPRK
-538 EFEIKDEVDVDDPSI
+538 EFEIKDEMNNDDFSI
-553 DEEDVRETYKAA
+553 DEEDVRETYKDA
-565 LEEATSR
+565 LEEATLR
-572 VKNTKKKEAELS
+572 AKNTKVEETKHS

-609 PVLEEQKLAEDDL
+609 PILEEQKLDEDNL

-627 GTEHDPRIEKIANK
+627 GAEHDTRIEKIANR

-655 NKNSKNSKRYKEVVR
+655 NKNSKNRKRYKEVVR

-686 KGEKYKIKKDHKPRY
+686 KGEKYKIKKDHKVRY

-707 RYYSNIFDAVGY
+707 RYYSNIFDMVGY
-719 NVKYVIDKVKFA
+719 DVKTVIDKVKFA

-760 SKNTK
+760 SKNTN

-788 STLGLNGLYDLDSE
+788 STLGLNGVYDLDSE
-802 ESKKFFKEMDNYFIK
+802 ESKKFFKVMDNYFIK

-825 KMTLKKTLIKSG
+825 KMTLKKALIKSG

-847 LLANPRH
+847 LLANTRH

-864 VNRISKIKNKP
+864 VNRISKIRNKP

-901 NNNLQGYEKKV
+901 NKNLQGYEKKV
-912 VNNIRFAYNI
+912 INNIRFAYNT

-944 NFGTVEVTYGKDA
+944 NFGTVEVTYGKDD

-993 ADSDDESY
+993 TDSDDESY

-1016 AKKEE
+1016 ATKEE

>member
-1 MDNVNSALK
+1 MDKVNSALK
-10 LNDLYDIINL
+10 LNDLYDVINL

-96 YVEPNVEGAMVKLS
+96 YAEPNVEGAMVKLS

-162 IYSRAKYKNKIV
+162 IYSRAKYKNKLV

-184 KQINSFI
+184 RQINSFI

-200 RIDNRSLTAKKHNIE
+200 RIDNRSLAAKKHNIE
-215 LVKEILHSTE
+215 LVKEILRSNE
-225 TDIISHELSEKI
+225 SDIVSHELSEKI

-255 RMDKKISEKGYDK
+255 RMEKKISENGYDK

-282 GKVGFFNL
+282 GRVGFFNL

-304 LLTALDYKFHDDNN
+304 LLMALGYKFHDDDN
-318 SKYEQYAQDLIGYLD
+318 SRYEQYVQDLISYLD

-339 YKKSKSDAFRREN
+339 YKKSKLDTFRREN

-362 EESLRLCKEALLDGE
+362 EESLKLCKEALLDGE

-408 FSFDNNDEIMAEL
+408 FSFDNNDEIMTEL
-421 KKSVE
+421 KKSME

-474 STENKHWVMEPVEVP
+474 STEDKHWVMEPVEF
-489 AVSNHLVMEPVELLE
+489 LE
-504 NDTSQTLDSNNEN
+504 NDVDQTIDSNNEV
-517 DDFVEYLD
+517 DDSIEYLD
-525 TDTPLEV
+525 TDIPLEV
-532 SPMPRR
+532 SPMPRK
-538 EFEIKDEVDVDDPSI
+538 EFEIKDEMNNDDFSI
-553 DEEDVRETYKAA
+553 DEEDVRETYKDA
-565 LEEATSR
+565 LEEATLR
-572 VKNTKKKEAELS
+572 AKNTKVEETKHS
-584 YDEKAK
+584 YYEKAK

-609 PVLEEQKLAEDDL
+609 PILEEQKLDEDNL

-627 GTEHDPRIEKIANK
+627 GAEHDTRIEKIANR

-655 NKNSKNSKRYKEVVR
+655 NKNSKNRKRYKEVVR

-686 KGEKYKIKKDHKPRY
+686 KGEKYKIKKDHKVRY

-707 RYYSNIFDAVGY
+707 RYYSNIFDMVGY
-719 NVKYVIDKVKFA
+719 DVKTVIDKVKFA

-760 SKNTK
+760 SKNTN

-788 STLGLNGLYDLDSE
+788 STLGLNGVYDLDSE
-802 ESKKFFKEMDNYFIK
+802 ESKKFFKVMDNYFIK

-825 KMTLKKTLIKSG
+825 KMTLKKALIKSG

-847 LLANPRH
+847 LLANTRH

-864 VNRISKIKNKP
+864 VNRISKIRNKP

-901 NNNLQGYEKKV
+901 NKNLQGYEKKV
-912 VNNIRFAYNI
+912 INNIRFAYNT

-944 NFGTVEVTYGKDA
+944 NFGTVEVTYGKDD

-993 ADSDDESY
+993 TDSDDESY

-1016 AKKEE
+1016 ATKEE

>member
-1 MDNVNSALK
+1 MDKVNSALK
-10 LNDLYDIINL
+10 LNDLYDVINL

-96 YVEPNVEGAMVKLS
+96 YAEPNVEGAMVKLS

-162 IYSRAKYKNKIV
+162 IYSRAKYKNKLV

-184 KQINSFI
+184 RQINSFI

-200 RIDNRSLTAKKHNIE
+200 RIDNRSLAAKKHNIE
-215 LVKEILHSTE
+215 LVKEILRSNE
-225 TDIISHELSEKI
+225 SDIVSHELSEKI

-255 RMDKKISEKGYDK
+255 RMEKKISENGYDK

-282 GKVGFFNL
+282 GRVGFFNL

-304 LLTALDYKFHDDNN
+304 LLMALGYKFHDDDN
-318 SKYEQYAQDLIGYLD
+318 SRYEQYVQDLISYLD

-339 YKKSKSDAFRREN
+339 YKKSKLDTFRREN

-362 EESLRLCKEALLDGE
+362 EESLKLCKEALLDGE

-408 FSFDNNDEIMAEL
+408 FSFDNNDEIMTEL
-421 KKSVE
+421 KKSME

-474 STENKHWVMEPVEVP
+474 STEDKHWVMEPVEF
-489 AVSNHLVMEPVELLE
+489 LE
-504 NDTSQTLDSNNEN
+504 NDVDQTIDSNNEV
-517 DDFVEYLD
+517 DDSIEYLD
-525 TDTPLEV
+525 TDIPLEV
-532 SPMPRR
+532 SPMPRK
-538 EFEIKDEVDVDDPSI
+538 EFEIKDEMNNDDFSI
-553 DEEDVRETYKAA
+553 DEEDVRETYKDA
-565 LEEATSR
+565 LEEATLR
-572 VKNTKKKEAELS
+572 AKNTKVEETKHS

-609 PVLEEQKLAEDDL
+609 PILEEQKLDEDNL

-627 GTEHDPRIEKIANK
+627 GAEHDTRIEKIANR

-655 NKNSKNSKRYKEVVR
+655 NKNSKNRKRYKEVVR

-686 KGEKYKIKKDHKPRY
+686 KGEKYKIKKDHKVRY

-707 RYYSNIFDAVGY
+707 RYYSNIFDMVGY
-719 NVKYVIDKVKFA
+719 DVKTVIDKVKFA

-760 SKNTK
+760 SKNTN

-788 STLGLNGLYDLDSE
+788 STLGLNGVYDLDSE
-802 ESKKFFKEMDNYFIK
+802 ESKKFFKVMDNYFIK

-825 KMTLKKTLIKSG
+825 KMTLKKALIKSG

-847 LLANPRH
+847 LLANTRH

-864 VNRISKIKNKP
+864 VNRISKIRNKP

-901 NNNLQGYEKKV
+901 NKNLQGYEKKV
-912 VNNIRFAYNI
+912 INNVRFAYNT

-944 NFGTVEVTYGKDA
+944 NFGTVEVTYGKDD

-993 ADSDDESY
+993 TDSDDESY

-1016 AKKEE
+1016 ATKEE

>member
-10 LNDLYDIINL
+10 LNDLYDVINL
-20 YKNASITGEKVEL
+20 YKNASITGERVEL

-96 YVEPNVEGAMVKLS
+96 YAEPNVEGAMVKLY

-162 IYSRAKYKNKIV
+162 IYSRAKYKNKLV

-184 KQINSFI
+184 RHINSFI

-200 RIDNRSLTAKKHNIE
+200 RIDNRSLAAKKHNIE
-215 LVKEILHSTE
+215 LVKEILRSNE
-225 TDIISHELSEKI
+225 SDIVSHELSEKI

-255 RMDKKISEKGYDK
+255 RMEKKISENGYDK

-282 GKVGFFNL
+282 GRVGFFNL

-304 LLTALDYKFHDDNN
+304 LLMALGYKFHDDDN
-318 SKYEQYAQDLIGYLD
+318 SRYEQYVQDLISYLD

-339 YKKSKSDAFRREN
+339 YKKSKSGTFRREN

-362 EESLRLCKEALLDGE
+362 EESLKLCKEALLDGE

-408 FSFDNNDEIMAEL
+408 FSFDNNDEIMTEL
-421 KKSVE
+421 KKSMK

-474 STENKHWVMEPVEVP
+474 STEDKHWVMEPVEF
-489 AVSNHLVMEPVELLE
+489 LE
-504 NDTSQTLDSNNEN
+504 NDVDQTIDSNNEV
-517 DDFVEYLD
+517 DDSIEYLD
-525 TDTPLEV
+525 TDIPLEV
-532 SPMPRR
+532 SPMPRK
-538 EFEIKDEVDVDDPSI
+538 EFEIKDEMNNNDFFI
-553 DEEDVRETYKAA
+553 DEEDVRETYKDA
-565 LEEATSR
+565 LEEATLR
-572 VKNTKKKEAELS
+572 AKNTKVEETKLS

-609 PVLEEQKLAEDDL
+609 PILEEQKLDEDNL

-627 GTEHDPRIEKIANK
+627 GAEHDTRIEKIANR

-655 NKNSKNSKRYKEVVR
+655 NKNSKNRKRYKEVVR

-686 KGEKYKIKKDHKPRY
+686 KGEKYKIKKDHKVRY

-707 RYYSNIFDAVGY
+707 RYYSNIFDMVGY
-719 NVKYVIDKVKFA
+719 DVKTVIDKVKFA

-788 STLGLNGLYDLDSE
+788 STLGLNGVYDLDSE
-802 ESKKFFKEMDNYFIK
+802 ESKKFFKVMDNYFIK

-825 KMTLKKTLIKSG
+825 KMTLKKALIKSG

-847 LLANPRH
+847 LLANTRH

-864 VNRISKIKNKP
+864 VNRISKIRNKP

-912 VNNIRFAYNI
+912 INNIRFAYNT

-993 ADSDDESY
+993 TDSDDESY

-1016 AKKEE
+1016 ATKEE

>member
-10 LNDLYDIINL
+10 LNDLYDVINL
-20 YKNASITGEKVEL
+20 YKNASITGERVEL

-96 YVEPNVEGAMVKLS
+96 YAEPNVEGAMVKLY

-162 IYSRAKYKNKIV
+162 IYSRAKYKNKLV

-184 KQINSFI
+184 RHINSFI

-200 RIDNRSLTAKKHNIE
+200 RIDNRSLAAKKHNIE
-215 LVKEILHSTE
+215 LVKEILRSNE
-225 TDIISHELSEKI
+225 SDIVSHELSEKI

-255 RMDKKISEKGYDK
+255 RMEKKISENGYDK

-282 GKVGFFNL
+282 GRVGFFNL

-304 LLTALDYKFHDDNN
+304 LLMALGYKFHDDDN
-318 SKYEQYAQDLIGYLD
+318 SRYEQYVQDLISYLD

-339 YKKSKSDAFRREN
+339 YKKSKLDTFRREN

-362 EESLRLCKEALLDGE
+362 EESLKLCKEALLDGE

-408 FSFDNNDEIMAEL
+408 FSFDNNDEIMTEL
-421 KKSVE
+421 KKSME

-474 STENKHWVMEPVEVP
+474 STEDKHWVMEPVEF
-489 AVSNHLVMEPVELLE
+489 LE
-504 NDTSQTLDSNNEN
+504 NDVDQTIDSNNEV
-517 DDFVEYLD
+517 DDSIEYLD
-525 TDTPLEV
+525 TDIPLEV
-532 SPMPRR
+532 SPMPRK
-538 EFEIKDEVDVDDPSI
+538 EFEIKDEMNNNDFFI
-553 DEEDVRETYKAA
+553 DEEDVRETYKDA
-565 LEEATSR
+565 LEEATLR
-572 VKNTKKKEAELS
+572 AKNTKVEETKLS

-609 PVLEEQKLAEDDL
+609 PILEEQKLDEDNL

-627 GTEHDPRIEKIANK
+627 GAEHDTRIEKIANR

-655 NKNSKNSKRYKEVVR
+655 NKNSKNRKRYKEVVR

-686 KGEKYKIKKDHKPRY
+686 KGEKYKIKKDHKVRY

-707 RYYSNIFDAVGY
+707 RYYSNIFDMVGY
-719 NVKYVIDKVKFA
+719 DVKTVIDKVKFA

-788 STLGLNGLYDLDSE
+788 STLGLNGVYDLDSE
-802 ESKKFFKEMDNYFIK
+802 ESKKFFKVMDNYFIK

-825 KMTLKKTLIKSG
+825 KMTLKKALIKSG

-847 LLANPRH
+847 LLANTRH

-864 VNRISKIKNKP
+864 VNRISKIRNKP

-912 VNNIRFAYNI
+912 INNIRFAYNT

-944 NFGTVEVTYGKDA
+944 NFGTVEVTYGKDD

-993 ADSDDESY
+993 TDSDDESY

-1016 AKKEE
+1016 ATKEE

>member
-10 LNDLYDIINL
+10 LNDLYDVINL

-96 YVEPNVEGAMVKLS
+96 YAEPNVEGAMVKLS

-141 GMDMVDKPIKPTSYD
+141 GMGMVDKPIKPTSYD

-162 IYSRAKYKNKIV
+162 IYSRAKYKNKLV

-184 KQINSFI
+184 RQINSFI

-200 RIDNRSLTAKKHNIE
+200 RIDNRSLAAKKHNIE
-215 LVKEILHSTE
+215 LVKEILRSNE
-225 TDIISHELSEKI
+225 SDIVSHELSEKI

-255 RMDKKISEKGYDK
+255 RMEKKISENGYDK

-282 GKVGFFNL
+282 GRVGFFNL

-304 LLTALDYKFHDDNN
+304 LLMALGYKFHDDDN
-318 SKYEQYAQDLIGYLD
+318 SRYEQYVQDLISYLD

-339 YKKSKSDAFRREN
+339 YKKSKLDTFRREN

-362 EESLRLCKEALLDGE
+362 EESLKLCKEALLDGE

-408 FSFDNNDEIMAEL
+408 FSFDNNDEIMTEL
-421 KKSVE
+421 KKSME

-474 STENKHWVMEPVEVP
+474 STEDKHWVMEPVEF
-489 AVSNHLVMEPVELLE
+489 LE
-504 NDTSQTLDSNNEN
+504 NDVDQTIDSNNEV
-517 DDFVEYLD
+517 DDSIEYLD
-525 TDTPLEV
+525 TDIPLEV
-532 SPMPRR
+532 SPMPRK
-538 EFEIKDEVDVDDPSI
+538 EFEIKDEMNNDDFSI
-553 DEEDVRETYKAA
+553 DEEDVRETYKDA
-565 LEEATSR
+565 LEEATLR
-572 VKNTKKKEAELS
+572 AKNTKVEETKHS

-609 PVLEEQKLAEDDL
+609 PILEEQKLDEDNL

-627 GTEHDPRIEKIANK
+627 GAEHDTRIEKIANR

-655 NKNSKNSKRYKEVVR
+655 NKNSKNRKRYKEVVR

-686 KGEKYKIKKDHKPRY
+686 KGEKYKIKKDHKVRY

-707 RYYSNIFDAVGY
+707 RYYSNIFDMVGY
-719 NVKYVIDKVKFA
+719 DVKTVIDKVKFA

-760 SKNTK
+760 SKNTN

-788 STLGLNGLYDLDSE
+788 STLGLNGVYDLDSE
-802 ESKKFFKEMDNYFIK
+802 ESKKFFKVMDNYFIK

-825 KMTLKKTLIKSG
+825 KMTLKKALIKSG

-847 LLANPRH
+847 LLANTRH

-864 VNRISKIKNKP
+864 VNRISKIRNKP

-901 NNNLQGYEKKV
+901 NKNLQGYEKKV
-912 VNNIRFAYNI
+912 INNIRFAYNT

-944 NFGTVEVTYGKDA
+944 NFGTVEVTYGKDD

-993 ADSDDESY
+993 TDSDDESY

-1016 AKKEE
+1016 ATKEE

>member
-10 LNDLYDIINL
+10 LNDLYDVINL

-96 YVEPNVEGAMVKLS
+96 YAEPNVEGAMVKLS

-162 IYSRAKYKNKIV
+162 IYSRAKYKNKLV

-184 KQINSFI
+184 RQINSFI

-200 RIDNRSLTAKKHNIE
+200 RIDNRSLAAKKHNIE
-215 LVKEILHSTE
+215 LVKEILRSNE
-225 TDIISHELSEKI
+225 SDIVSHELSEKI

-255 RMDKKISEKGYDK
+255 RMEKKISENGYDK

-282 GKVGFFNL
+282 GRVGFFNL

-304 LLTALDYKFHDDNN
+304 LLMALGYKFHDDDN
-318 SKYEQYAQDLIGYLD
+318 SRYEQYVQDLISYLD

-339 YKKSKSDAFRREN
+339 YKKSKLDTFRREN
-352 SFVSD
+352 YFVSD

-362 EESLRLCKEALLDGE
+362 EESLKLCKEALLDGE

-408 FSFDNNDEIMAEL
+408 FSFDNNDEIMTEL
-421 KKSVE
+421 KKSME

-474 STENKHWVMEPVEVP
+474 STEDKHWVMEPVEF
-489 AVSNHLVMEPVELLE
+489 LE
-504 NDTSQTLDSNNEN
+504 NDVDQTIDSNNEV
-517 DDFVEYLD
+517 DDSIEYLD
-525 TDTPLEV
+525 TDIPLEV
-532 SPMPRR
+532 SPMPRK
-538 EFEIKDEVDVDDPSI
+538 EFEIKDEMNNDDFSI
-553 DEEDVRETYKAA
+553 DEEDVRETYKDA
-565 LEEATSR
+565 LEEATLR
-572 VKNTKKKEAELS
+572 AKNTKVEETKHS

-609 PVLEEQKLAEDDL
+609 PILEEQKIDEDNL

-627 GTEHDPRIEKIANK
+627 GAEHDTRIEKIANR

-655 NKNSKNSKRYKEVVR
+655 NKNSKNRKRYKEVVR

-686 KGEKYKIKKDHKPRY
+686 KGEKYKIKKDHKVRY

-707 RYYSNIFDAVGY
+707 RYYSNIFDMVGY
-719 NVKYVIDKVKFA
+719 DVKTVIDKVKFA

-760 SKNTK
+760 SKNTN

-788 STLGLNGLYDLDSE
+788 STLGLNGVYDLDSE
-802 ESKKFFKEMDNYFIK
+802 ESKKFFKVMDNYFIK

-825 KMTLKKTLIKSG
+825 KMTLKKALIKSG

-847 LLANPRH
+847 LLANTRH

-864 VNRISKIKNKP
+864 VNRISKIRNKP

-901 NNNLQGYEKKV
+901 NKNLQGYEKKV
-912 VNNIRFAYNI
+912 INNIRFAYNT

-944 NFGTVEVTYGKDA
+944 NFGTVEVTYGKDD

-993 ADSDDESY
+993 TDSDDESY

-1016 AKKEE
+1016 ATKEE

>member
-10 LNDLYDIINL
+10 LNDLYDVINL

-96 YVEPNVEGAMVKLS
+96 YAEPNVEGAMVKLS

-162 IYSRAKYKNKIV
+162 IYSRAKYKNKLV

-184 KQINSFI
+184 RQINSFI

-200 RIDNRSLTAKKHNIE
+200 RIDNRSLAAKKHNIE
-215 LVKEILHSTE
+215 LVKEILRSNE
-225 TDIISHELSEKI
+225 SDIVSHELSEKI

-255 RMDKKISEKGYDK
+255 RMEKKISENGYDK

-282 GKVGFFNL
+282 GRVGFFNL

-304 LLTALDYKFHDDNN
+304 LLMALGYKFHDDDN
-318 SKYEQYAQDLIGYLD
+318 SRYEQYVQDLISYLD

-339 YKKSKSDAFRREN
+339 YKKSKLDTFRREN

-362 EESLRLCKEALLDGE
+362 EESLKLCKEALLDGE

-408 FSFDNNDEIMAEL
+408 FSFDNNDEIMTEL
-421 KKSVE
+421 KKSME

-474 STENKHWVMEPVEVP
+474 STEDKHWVMEPVEF
-489 AVSNHLVMEPVELLE
+489 LE
-504 NDTSQTLDSNNEN
+504 NDVDQTIDSNNEV
-517 DDFVEYLD
+517 DDSIEYLD
-525 TDTPLEV
+525 TDIPLEV
-532 SPMPRR
+532 SPMPRK
-538 EFEIKDEVDVDDPSI
+538 EFEIKDEMNNNDFSI
-553 DEEDVRETYKAA
+553 DEEDVRETYKDA
-565 LEEATSR
+565 LEEATLR
-572 VKNTKKKEAELS
+572 AKNTKVEETKLS

-609 PVLEEQKLAEDDL
+609 PILEEQKLDEDNL

-627 GTEHDPRIEKIANK
+627 GAEHDTRIEKIANR

-655 NKNSKNSKRYKEVVR
+655 NKNSKNRKRYKEVVR

-686 KGEKYKIKKDHKPRY
+686 KGEKYKIKKDHKVRY

-707 RYYSNIFDAVGY
+707 RYYSNIFDMVGY
-719 NVKYVIDKVKFA
+719 DVKTVIDKVKFA

-788 STLGLNGLYDLDSE
+788 STLGLNGVYDLDSE
-802 ESKKFFKEMDNYFIK
+802 ESKKFFKVMDNYFIK

-825 KMTLKKTLIKSG
+825 KMTLKKALIKSG

-847 LLANPRH
+847 LLANTRH

-864 VNRISKIKNKP
+864 VNRISKIRNKP

-901 NNNLQGYEKKV
+901 NNKLQGYEKKV
-912 VNNIRFAYNI
+912 VNNIRFAYNT

-944 NFGTVEVTYGKDA
+944 NFGTVEVTYGKDD

-993 ADSDDESY
+993 TDSDDESY

-1016 AKKEE
+1016 ATKEE

>member
-1 MDNVNSALK
+1 MDKVNSALK
-10 LNDLYDIINL
+10 LNDLYDVINL

-96 YVEPNVEGAMVKLS
+96 YAEPNVEGAMVKLS

-162 IYSRAKYKNKIV
+162 IYSRAKYKNKLV

-184 KQINSFI
+184 RQINSFI

-200 RIDNRSLTAKKHNIE
+200 RIDNRSLAAKKHNIE
-215 LVKEILHSTE
+215 LVKEILRSNE
-225 TDIISHELSEKI
+225 SDIVSHELSEKI

-255 RMDKKISEKGYDK
+255 RMEKKISENGYDK

-282 GKVGFFNL
+282 GRVGFFNL

-304 LLTALDYKFHDDNN
+304 LLMALGYKFHDDDN
-318 SKYEQYAQDLIGYLD
+318 SRYEQYVQDLISYLD

-339 YKKSKSDAFRREN
+339 YKKSKLDTFRREN

-362 EESLRLCKEALLDGE
+362 EESLKLCKEALLDGE

-408 FSFDNNDEIMAEL
+408 FSFDNNDEIMTEL
-421 KKSVE
+421 KKSME

-474 STENKHWVMEPVEVP
+474 STEDKHWVMEPVEF
-489 AVSNHLVMEPVELLE
+489 LE
-504 NDTSQTLDSNNEN
+504 NDVDQTIDSNNEV
-517 DDFVEYLD
+517 DDSIEYLD
-525 TDTPLEV
+525 TDIPLEV
-532 SPMPRR
+532 SPMPRK
-538 EFEIKDEVDVDDPSI
+538 EFEIKDEMNNDDFSI
-553 DEEDVRETYKAA
+553 DEEDVRETYKDA
-565 LEEATSR
+565 LEEATLR
-572 VKNTKKKEAELS
+572 AKNTKVEETKHS

-609 PVLEEQKLAEDDL
+609 PILEEQKLDEDNL

-627 GTEHDPRIEKIANK
+627 GAEHDTRIEKIANR

-655 NKNSKNSKRYKEVVR
+655 NKNSKNRKRYKEVVR

-686 KGEKYKIKKDHKPRY
+686 KGEKYKIKKDHKVRY

-707 RYYSNIFDAVGY
+707 RYYSNIFDMVGY
-719 NVKYVIDKVKFA
+719 DVKTVIDKVKFA

-760 SKNTK
+760 SKNTN

-788 STLGLNGLYDLDSE
+788 STLGLNGVYDLDSE
-802 ESKKFFKEMDNYFIK
+802 ESKKFFKVMDNYFIK

-825 KMTLKKTLIKSG
+825 KMTLKKALIKSG

-847 LLANPRH
+847 LLANTRH

-864 VNRISKIKNKP
+864 VNRISKIRNKP

-912 VNNIRFAYNI
+912 INNIRFAYNT

-944 NFGTVEVTYGKDA
+944 NFGTVEVTYGKDD

-993 ADSDDESY
+993 TDSDDESY

-1016 AKKEE
+1016 ATKEE

>member
-10 LNDLYDIINL
+10 LNDLYDVINL

-96 YVEPNVEGAMVKLS
+96 YAEPNVEGAMVKLY

-162 IYSRAKYKNKIV
+162 IYSRAKYKNKLV

-184 KQINSFI
+184 RHINSFI

-200 RIDNRSLTAKKHNIE
+200 RIDNRSLAAKKHNIE
-215 LVKEILHSTE
+215 LVKEILRSNE
-225 TDIISHELSEKI
+225 SDIVSHELSEKI

-255 RMDKKISEKGYDK
+255 RMEKKISENGYDK

-282 GKVGFFNL
+282 GRVGFFNL

-304 LLTALDYKFHDDNN
+304 LLMALGYKFHDDDN
-318 SKYEQYAQDLIGYLD
+318 SRYEQYVQDLISYLD

-339 YKKSKSDAFRREN
+339 YKKSKSGTFRREN

-362 EESLRLCKEALLDGE
+362 EESLKLCKEALLDGE

-408 FSFDNNDEIMAEL
+408 FSFDNNDEIMTEL
-421 KKSVE
+421 KKSMK

-474 STENKHWVMEPVEVP
+474 STEDKHWVMEPVEF
-489 AVSNHLVMEPVELLE
+489 LE
-504 NDTSQTLDSNNEN
+504 NDVDQTIDSNNEV
-517 DDFVEYLD
+517 DDSIEYLD
-525 TDTPLEV
+525 TDIPLEV
-532 SPMPRR
+532 SPMPRK
-538 EFEIKDEVDVDDPSI
+538 EFEIKDEMNNNDFFI
-553 DEEDVRETYKAA
+553 DEEDVRETYKDA
-565 LEEATSR
+565 LEEATLR
-572 VKNTKKKEAELS
+572 AKNTKVEETKLS

-609 PVLEEQKLAEDDL
+609 PILEEQKLDEDNL

-627 GTEHDPRIEKIANK
+627 GAEHDTRIEKIANR

-655 NKNSKNSKRYKEVVR
+655 NKNSKNRKRYKEVVR

-686 KGEKYKIKKDHKPRY
+686 KGEKYKIKKDHKVRY

-707 RYYSNIFDAVGY
+707 RYYSNIFDMVGY
-719 NVKYVIDKVKFA
+719 DVKTVIDKVKFA

-788 STLGLNGLYDLDSE
+788 STLGLNGVYDLDSE
-802 ESKKFFKEMDNYFIK
+802 ESKKFFKVMDNYFIK

-825 KMTLKKTLIKSG
+825 KMTLKKALIKSG

-847 LLANPRH
+847 LLANTRH

-864 VNRISKIKNKP
+864 VNRISKIRNKP

-912 VNNIRFAYNI
+912 INNIRFAYNT

-993 ADSDDESY
+993 TDSDDESY

>member
-10 LNDLYDIINL
+10 LNDLYDVINL

-96 YVEPNVEGAMVKLS
+96 YAEPNVEGAMVKLS

-162 IYSRAKYKNKIV
+162 IYSRAKYKNKLV

-184 KQINSFI
+184 RHINSFI

-200 RIDNRSLTAKKHNIE
+200 RIDNRSLAAKKHNIE
-215 LVKEILHSTE
+215 LVKEILRSNE
-225 TDIISHELSEKI
+225 SDIVSHELSEKI

-255 RMDKKISEKGYDK
+255 RMEKKISENGYDK

-282 GKVGFFNL
+282 GRVGFFNL

-304 LLTALDYKFHDDNN
+304 LLMALGYKFHDDDN
-318 SKYEQYAQDLIGYLD
+318 SRYEQHVQDLISYLD

-339 YKKSKSDAFRREN
+339 YKKSKSGTFRREN

-362 EESLRLCKEALLDGE
+362 EESLKLCKEALLDGE

-408 FSFDNNDEIMAEL
+408 FSFDNNDEIMTEL
-421 KKSVE
+421 KKSMK

-474 STENKHWVMEPVEVP
+474 STEDKHWVMEPVEF
-489 AVSNHLVMEPVELLE
+489 LE
-504 NDTSQTLDSNNEN
+504 NDVDQTIDSNNEV
-517 DDFVEYLD
+517 DDSIEYLD
-525 TDTPLEV
+525 TDIPLEV
-532 SPMPRR
+532 SPMPRK
-538 EFEIKDEVDVDDPSI
+538 EFEIKDEMNNNDFSI
-553 DEEDVRETYKAA
+553 DEEDVRETYKDA
-565 LEEATSR
+565 LEEATLR
-572 VKNTKKKEAELS
+572 AKNTKVEETKLN

-609 PVLEEQKLAEDDL
+609 PILEEQKLDEDNL

-627 GTEHDPRIEKIANK
+627 GAEHDTRIEKIANR

-655 NKNSKNSKRYKEVVR
+655 NKNSKNRKRYKEVVR

-686 KGEKYKIKKDHKPRY
+686 KGEKYKIKKEHKVRY

-707 RYYSNIFDAVGY
+707 RYYSNIFDMVGY
-719 NVKYVIDKVKFA
+719 DVKNVIDKVKFA

-760 SKNTK
+760 SKNTNY
-765 DEYKPRDITE
+765 EYKPRDITE

-788 STLGLNGLYDLDSE
+788 STLGLNGVYDLDSE
-802 ESKKFFKEMDNYFIK
+802 ESKKFFKVMDNYFIK

-825 KMTLKKTLIKSG
+825 KMTLKKALIKSG

-847 LLANPRH
+847 LLANTRH
-854 MNIIKSYYKD
+854 MNIIKSYYKV
-864 VNRISKIKNKP
+864 VNRISKIRNKP

-901 NNNLQGYEKKV
+901 NNKLQGYEKKV
-912 VNNIRFAYNI
+912 VNNIRFAYNT

-993 ADSDDESY
+993 TDSDDESY

>member
-10 LNDLYDIINL
+10 LNDLYDVINL

-96 YVEPNVEGAMVKLS
+96 YAEPNVEGAMVKLS

-162 IYSRAKYKNKIV
+162 IYSRAKYKNKLV

-184 KQINSFI
+184 RQINSFI

-200 RIDNRSLTAKKHNIE
+200 RIDNRSLAAKKHNIE
-215 LVKEILHSTE
+215 LVKEILRSNE
-225 TDIISHELSEKI
+225 SDIVSHELSEKI

-255 RMDKKISEKGYDK
+255 RMEKKISENGYDK

-282 GKVGFFNL
+282 GRVGFFNL

-304 LLTALDYKFHDDNN
+304 LLMALGYKFHDDDN
-318 SKYEQYAQDLIGYLD
+318 SRYEQYVQDLISYLD

-339 YKKSKSDAFRREN
+339 YKKSKLDTFRREN

-357 DYKAL
+357 DYKSL
-362 EESLRLCKEALLDGE
+362 EESLKLCKEALLDGE
-377 KYELLVNRDN
+377 KYELLVSRDN

-408 FSFDNNDEIMAEL
+408 FSFDNNDEIMTEL
-421 KKSVE
+421 KKSME

-474 STENKHWVMEPVEVP
+474 STEDKHWVMEPVEF
-489 AVSNHLVMEPVELLE
+489 LE
-504 NDTSQTLDSNNEN
+504 NDVDQTIDSNNEV
-517 DDFVEYLD
+517 DDSIEYLD
-525 TDTPLEV
+525 TDIPLEV
-532 SPMPRR
+532 SPMPRK
-538 EFEIKDEVDVDDPSI
+538 EFEIKDEMNNNDFSI
-553 DEEDVRETYKAA
+553 DEEDVRETYKDA
-565 LEEATSR
+565 LEEATLR
-572 VKNTKKKEAELS
+572 AKNTKVEETKLS

-609 PVLEEQKLAEDDL
+609 PILEEQKLDEDNL

-627 GTEHDPRIEKIANK
+627 GAEHDTRIEKIANR

-650 QLERG
+650 QLERE
-655 NKNSKNSKRYKEVVR
+655 NKNSKNRKRYKEVVR

-686 KGEKYKIKKDHKPRY
+686 KGEKYKIKKDHKVRY

-707 RYYSNIFDAVGY
+707 RYYSNIFDMVGY
-719 NVKYVIDKVKFA
+719 DVKTVIDKVKFA

-788 STLGLNGLYDLDSE
+788 STLGLNGVYDLDSE
-802 ESKKFFKEMDNYFIK
+802 ESKKFFKVMDNYFIK

-825 KMTLKKTLIKSG
+825 KMTLKKALIKSG

-847 LLANPRH
+847 LLANTRH

-864 VNRISKIKNKP
+864 VNRISKIRNKP

-901 NNNLQGYEKKV
+901 NNKLQGYEKKV
-912 VNNIRFAYNI
+912 VNNIRFAYNT

-993 ADSDDESY
+993 TDSDDESY

-1016 AKKEE
+1016 ATKEE

>member
-10 LNDLYDIINL
+10 LNDLYDVINL
-20 YKNASITGEKVEL
+20 YKNASITGERVEL

-84 FYNNGDSTLDFE
+84 FYNNGDNTLDFE
-96 YVEPNVEGAMVKLS
+96 YAEPNVEGAMVKLS

-162 IYSRAKYKNKIV
+162 IYSRAKYKNKLV

-184 KQINSFI
+184 RQINSFI

-200 RIDNRSLTAKKHNIE
+200 RIDNRSLAAKKHNIE
-215 LVKEILHSTE
+215 LVKEILRSNE
-225 TDIISHELSEKI
+225 SDIVSHELSEKI

-255 RMDKKISEKGYDK
+255 RMEKKISENGYDK

-282 GKVGFFNL
+282 GRVGFFNL

-304 LLTALDYKFHDDNN
+304 LLMALGYKFHDDDN
-318 SKYEQYAQDLIGYLD
+318 SRYEQYVQDLISYLD

-339 YKKSKSDAFRREN
+339 YKKSKLDTFRREN

-362 EESLRLCKEALLDGE
+362 EESLKLCKEALLDGE

-408 FSFDNNDEIMAEL
+408 FSFDNNDEIMTEL
-421 KKSVE
+421 KKSME

-474 STENKHWVMEPVEVP
+474 STEDKHWVMEPVEF
-489 AVSNHLVMEPVELLE
+489 LE
-504 NDTSQTLDSNNEN
+504 NDVDQTIDSNNEV
-517 DDFVEYLD
+517 DDSIEYLD
-525 TDTPLEV
+525 TDIPLEV
-532 SPMPRR
+532 SPMPRK
-538 EFEIKDEVDVDDPSI
+538 EFEIKDEMNNNDFSI
-553 DEEDVRETYKAA
+553 DEEDVRETYKDA
-565 LEEATSR
+565 LEEATLR
-572 VKNTKKKEAELS
+572 AKNTKVEETKLS

-609 PVLEEQKLAEDDL
+609 PILEEQKLDEDNL

-627 GTEHDPRIEKIANK
+627 GAEHDTRIEKIANR

-655 NKNSKNSKRYKEVVR
+655 NNNSKNRKRYKEVVR

-686 KGEKYKIKKDHKPRY
+686 KGEKYKIKKDHKVRY

-707 RYYSNIFDAVGY
+707 RYYSNIFDMVGY
-719 NVKYVIDKVKFA
+719 DVKTVIDKVKFA

-788 STLGLNGLYDLDSE
+788 STLGLNGVYDLDSE
-802 ESKKFFKEMDNYFIK
+802 ESKKFFKVMDNYFIK

-825 KMTLKKTLIKSG
+825 KMTLKKALIKSG

-847 LLANPRH
+847 LLANTRH

-864 VNRISKIKNKP
+864 VNRISKIRNKP

-901 NNNLQGYEKKV
+901 NNKLQGYEKKV
-912 VNNIRFAYNI
+912 VNNIRFAYNT

-944 NFGTVEVTYGKDA
+944 NFGTVEVTYGKDD

-993 ADSDDESY
+993 TDSDDESY

-1016 AKKEE
+1016 ATKEE

>member
-1 MDNVNSALK
+1 MDKVNSALK
-10 LNDLYDIINL
+10 LNDLYDVINL

-96 YVEPNVEGAMVKLS
+96 YAEPNVEGAMVKLS

-136 VASID
+136 VALID

-162 IYSRAKYKNKIV
+162 IYSRAKYKNKLV

-184 KQINSFI
+184 RQINSFI

-200 RIDNRSLTAKKHNIE
+200 RIDNRSLAAKKHNIE
-215 LVKEILHSTE
+215 FVKEILRSNE
-225 TDIISHELSEKI
+225 SDIVSHELSEKI

-255 RMDKKISEKGYDK
+255 RMEKKISENGYDK

-282 GKVGFFNL
+282 GRVGFFNL

-304 LLTALDYKFHDDNN
+304 LLMALGYKFHDDDN
-318 SKYEQYAQDLIGYLD
+318 SRYEQYVQDLISYLD

-339 YKKSKSDAFRREN
+339 YKKSKLDTFRREN

-362 EESLRLCKEALLDGE
+362 EESLKLCKEALLDGE

-408 FSFDNNDEIMAEL
+408 FSFDNNDEIMTEL
-421 KKSVE
+421 KKSME

-474 STENKHWVMEPVEVP
+474 STEDKHWVMEPVEF
-489 AVSNHLVMEPVELLE
+489 LE
-504 NDTSQTLDSNNEN
+504 NDVDQTIDSNNEV
-517 DDFVEYLD
+517 DDSIEYLD
-525 TDTPLEV
+525 TDIPLEV
-532 SPMPRR
+532 SPMPRK
-538 EFEIKDEVDVDDPSI
+538 EFEIKDEMNNDDFSI
-553 DEEDVRETYKAA
+553 DEEDVRETYKDA
-565 LEEATSR
+565 LEEATLR
-572 VKNTKKKEAELS
+572 AKNTKVEETKHS

-609 PVLEEQKLAEDDL
+609 PILEEQKLDEDNL

-627 GTEHDPRIEKIANK
+627 GAEHDTRIEKIANR

-655 NKNSKNSKRYKEVVR
+655 NKNSKNRKRYKEVVR

-686 KGEKYKIKKDHKPRY
+686 KGEKYKIKKDHKVRY

-707 RYYSNIFDAVGY
+707 RYYSNIFDMVGY
-719 NVKYVIDKVKFA
+719 DVKTVIDKVKFA

-760 SKNTK
+760 SKNTN

-788 STLGLNGLYDLDSE
+788 STLGLNGVYDLDSE
-802 ESKKFFKEMDNYFIK
+802 ESKKFFKVMDNYFIK

-825 KMTLKKTLIKSG
+825 KMTLKKALIKSG

-847 LLANPRH
+847 LLANTRH

-864 VNRISKIKNKP
+864 VNRISKIRNKP

-901 NNNLQGYEKKV
+901 NKNLQGYEKKV
-912 VNNIRFAYNI
+912 INNIRFAYNT

-944 NFGTVEVTYGKDA
+944 NFGTVEVTYGKDD

-993 ADSDDESY
+993 TDSDDESY

-1016 AKKEE
+1016 ATKEE

>member
-10 LNDLYDIINL
+10 LNDLYDVINL

-96 YVEPNVEGAMVKLS
+96 YAEPNVEGAMVKLS

-162 IYSRAKYKNKIV
+162 IYSRAKYKNKLV

-184 KQINSFI
+184 RQINSFI

-200 RIDNRSLTAKKHNIE
+200 RIDNRSLAAKKHNIE
-215 LVKEILHSTE
+215 LVKEILRSNE
-225 TDIISHELSEKI
+225 SDIVSHELSEKI

-255 RMDKKISEKGYDK
+255 RMEKKISENGYDK

-282 GKVGFFNL
+282 GRVGFFNL

-304 LLTALDYKFHDDNN
+304 LLMALGYKFHDDDN
-318 SKYEQYAQDLIGYLD
+318 SRYEQYVQDLISYLD

-339 YKKSKSDAFRREN
+339 YKKSKLDTFRREN

-362 EESLRLCKEALLDGE
+362 EESLKLCKEALLDGE

-408 FSFDNNDEIMAEL
+408 FSFDNNDEIMTEL
-421 KKSVE
+421 KKSME

-474 STENKHWVMEPVEVP
+474 STEDKHWVMEPVEF
-489 AVSNHLVMEPVELLE
+489 LE
-504 NDTSQTLDSNNEN
+504 NDVDQTIDSNNEV
-517 DDFVEYLD
+517 DDSIEYLD
-525 TDTPLEV
+525 TDIPLEV
-532 SPMPRR
+532 SPMPRK
-538 EFEIKDEVDVDDPSI
+538 EFEIKDEMNNNDFSI
-553 DEEDVRETYKAA
+553 DEEDVRETYKDS
-565 LEEATSR
+565 LEEATLR
-572 VKNTKKKEAELS
+572 AKNTKVEKTKLS

-609 PVLEEQKLAEDDL
+609 PILEEQKLDEDNL

-627 GTEHDPRIEKIANK
+627 GAEHDTRIEKIANR

-655 NKNSKNSKRYKEVVR
+655 NKNSKNRKRYKEVVR

-686 KGEKYKIKKDHKPRY
+686 KGEKYKIKKDHKVRY

-707 RYYSNIFDAVGY
+707 RYYSNIFDMVGY
-719 NVKYVIDKVKFA
+719 DVKTVIDKVKFA

-788 STLGLNGLYDLDSE
+788 STLGLNGVYDLDSE
-802 ESKKFFKEMDNYFIK
+802 ESKKFFKVMDNYFIK

-825 KMTLKKTLIKSG
+825 KMTLKKALIKSG

-847 LLANPRH
+847 LLANTRH
-854 MNIIKSYYKD
+854 MTIIKSYYKD
-864 VNRISKIKNKP
+864 VNRISKIRNKP

-912 VNNIRFAYNI
+912 INNIRFAYNT

-944 NFGTVEVTYGKDA
+944 NFGTVEVTYGKDD

-993 ADSDDESY
+993 TDSDDESY

-1016 AKKEE
+1016 ATKEE

>member
-10 LNDLYDIINL
+10 LNDLYDVINL
-20 YKNASITGEKVEL
+20 YKNASITGERVEL

-96 YVEPNVEGAMVKLS
+96 YAEPNVEGAMVKLY

-162 IYSRAKYKNKIV
+162 IYSRAKYKNKLV

-184 KQINSFI
+184 RHINSFI

-200 RIDNRSLTAKKHNIE
+200 RIDNRSLAAKKHNIE
-215 LVKEILHSTE
+215 LVKEILRSNE
-225 TDIISHELSEKI
+225 SDIVSHELSEKI

-255 RMDKKISEKGYDK
+255 RMEKKISENGYDK

-282 GKVGFFNL
+282 GRVGFFNL

-304 LLTALDYKFHDDNN
+304 LLMALGYKFHDDDN
-318 SKYEQYAQDLIGYLD
+318 SRYEQYVQDLISYLD

-339 YKKSKSDAFRREN
+339 YKKSKSGTFRREN

-362 EESLRLCKEALLDGE
+362 EESLKLCKEALLDGE

-408 FSFDNNDEIMAEL
+408 FSFDNNDEIMTEL
-421 KKSVE
+421 KKSMK

-474 STENKHWVMEPVEVP
+474 STEDKHWVMEPVEF
-489 AVSNHLVMEPVELLE
+489 LE
-504 NDTSQTLDSNNEN
+504 NDVDQTIDSNNEV
-517 DDFVEYLD
+517 DDSIEYLD
-525 TDTPLEV
+525 TDIPLEV
-532 SPMPRR
+532 SPMPRK
-538 EFEIKDEVDVDDPSI
+538 EFEIKDEMNNNDFFI
-553 DEEDVRETYKAA
+553 DEEDVRETYKDA
-565 LEEATSR
+565 LEEATLR
-572 VKNTKKKEAELS
+572 AKNTKVEETKLS

-609 PVLEEQKLAEDDL
+609 PILEEQKLDEDNL

-627 GTEHDPRIEKIANK
+627 GAEHDTRIEKIANR

-655 NKNSKNSKRYKEVVR
+655 NKNSKNRKRYKEVVR

-686 KGEKYKIKKDHKPRY
+686 KGEKYKIKKDHKVRY

-707 RYYSNIFDAVGY
+707 RYYSNIFDMVGY
-719 NVKYVIDKVKFA
+719 DVKTVIDKVKFA

-760 SKNTK
+760 SKNTN

-788 STLGLNGLYDLDSE
+788 STLGLNGVYDLDSE
-802 ESKKFFKEMDNYFIK
+802 ESKKFFKVMDNYFIK

-825 KMTLKKTLIKSG
+825 KMTLKKALIKSG

-847 LLANPRH
+847 LLANTRH

-864 VNRISKIKNKP
+864 VNRISKIRNKP

-901 NNNLQGYEKKV
+901 NNKLQGYEKKV
-912 VNNIRFAYNI
+912 VNNIRFAYNT

-993 ADSDDESY
+993 TDSDDESY

>member
-10 LNDLYDIINL
+10 LNDLYDVINL

-50 ITVRLAGGLSR
+50 ITIKLAGGLSR
-61 DSDTFVFDDAKKF
+61 DSDTFVFDDTKKF

-96 YVEPNVEGAMVKLS
+96 CVNPTVEGALSKLS
-110 AVTAD
+110 CVTAD

-141 GMDMVDKPIKPTSYD
+141 GMDMVDKPIKPASYD

-162 IYSRAKYKNKIV
+162 TYSRAKYKNKIV

-191 MKLSKLDDI
+191 MKLSKMDDI
-200 RIDNRSLTAKKHNIE
+200 RIDNKNLTSKKHNIE
-215 LVKEILHSTE
+215 YVKEILSSSE
-225 TDIISHELSEKI
+225 SGIISSELSEKI

-255 RMDKKISEKGYDK
+255 RMEKKISEKGYDK
-268 NEINSKLKFASDVL
+268 SEINSKLKFAADVL
-282 GKVGFFNL
+282 GKIGFFNL
-290 ETLKENSYIGSKRE
+290 ETFKESSYIGSKRE
-304 LLTALDYKFHDDNN
+304 LLTALGYKFHDDDN
-318 SKYEQYAQDLIGYLD
+318 SKYEQYSQDLISYLD
-333 YTVSKN
+333 YTISRN
-339 YKKSKSDAFRREN
+339 YKKSKSDTFRREN

-362 EESLRLCKEALLDGE
+362 EESLKLCKEALLDGE

-408 FSFDNNDEIMAEL
+408 FSFDSNDEIMTEL

-469 INRIS
+469 MNNIS
-474 STENKHWVMEPVEVP
+474 SKEDKHWVMEPVEVP
-489 AVSNHLVMEPVELLE
+489 SVNNHLVMDSAEVLE
-504 NDTSQTLDSNNEN
+504 NDTNQRLDSDNEV
-517 DDFVEYLD
+517 DDSNEYLD
-525 TDTPLEV
+525 TDTSLEI

-538 EFEIKDEVDVDDPSI
+538 EFEIKDESDVNVDDFSI
-553 DEEDVRETYKAA
+553 NDDVRDDYKNA
-565 LEEATSR
+565 LEEAVSR
-572 VKNTKKKEAELS
+572 VKKDKVVS
-584 YDEKAK
+584 YEEKAK
-590 LLEEQILSYVSE
+590 SLEEQILSYIEE
-602 KEEKKEE
+602 KEEKTTLKEQNLKD
-609 PVLEEQKLAEDDL
+609 LEELDKDGSNDFI
-622 SSSVI
+622 V
-627 GTEHDPRIEKIANK
+627 GTEHDPRIEKIANR
-641 LDKLLEELE
+641 LDKLLAELE
-650 QLERG
+650 QLERE
-655 NKNSKNSKRYKEVVR
+655 NKNSKNRKRYKEVVR

-686 KGEKYKIKKDHKPRY
+686 KGEKYKIKKDHKVRY
-701 TTSKGI
+701 TTSKGV
-707 RYYSNIFDAVGY
+707 RYYNNIFDMVGY
-719 NVKYVIDKVKFA
+719 NVKNVIDKVKLS
-731 VNFDERYDR
+731 VNFEERYNR
-740 ICDAAHMYY
+740 ICDSAHMYF

-765 DEYKPRDITE
+765 EEYKPRDTTE

-788 STLGLNGLYDLDSE
+788 STLGLNGVYDLDSE
-802 ESKKFFKEMDNYFIK
+802 ENKKFFKVMDNYFIK
-817 SLDEDSLN
+817 SLDEDNLN
-825 KMTLKKTLIKSG
+825 KITLKKALIESG
-837 CSNVDPIIEL
+837 CNNIDPIIEL

-912 VNNIRFAYNI
+912 VNNIRFAYNT

-944 NFGTVEVTYGKDA
+944 NFGTVEVTYGKDD

-993 ADSDDESY
+993 AASDDESY
-1001 ILALGRDNNSLQVVN
+1001 VLALGRDNNSLQVVN

-1021 IEIVKQNLQ
+1021 IEIVRQSLQ

>member
-10 LNDLYDIINL
+10 LNDLYDVINL

-96 YVEPNVEGAMVKLS
+96 YAEPNVEGAMVKLS

-120 IESFDQNIKDK
+120 IESFDQNIKEK

-141 GMDMVDKPIKPTSYD
+141 GMGMVDKPIKPTSYD

-162 IYSRAKYKNKIV
+162 IYSRAKYKNKLV

-184 KQINSFI
+184 RQINSFI

-200 RIDNRSLTAKKHNIE
+200 RIDNRSLAAKKHNIE
-215 LVKEILHSTE
+215 LVKEILRSNE
-225 TDIISHELSEKI
+225 SDIVSHELSEKI

-255 RMDKKISEKGYDK
+255 RMEKKISENGYDK

-282 GKVGFFNL
+282 GRVGFFNL

-304 LLTALDYKFHDDNN
+304 LLMALGYKFHDDDN
-318 SKYEQYAQDLIGYLD
+318 SRYEQYVQDLISYLD

-339 YKKSKSDAFRREN
+339 YKKSKLDTFRREN

-362 EESLRLCKEALLDGE
+362 EESLKLCKEALLDGE

-408 FSFDNNDEIMAEL
+408 FSFDNNDEIMTEL
-421 KKSVE
+421 KKSME

-474 STENKHWVMEPVEVP
+474 STEDKHWVMEPVEF
-489 AVSNHLVMEPVELLE
+489 LE
-504 NDTSQTLDSNNEN
+504 NDVDQTIDSNNEV
-517 DDFVEYLD
+517 DDSIEYLD
-525 TDTPLEV
+525 TDIPLEV
-532 SPMPRR
+532 SPMPRK
-538 EFEIKDEVDVDDPSI
+538 EFEIKDEMNNDDFSI
-553 DEEDVRETYKAA
+553 DEEDVRETYKDA
-565 LEEATSR
+565 LEEATLR
-572 VKNTKKKEAELS
+572 AKNTKVEETKHS

-609 PVLEEQKLAEDDL
+609 PILEEQKLDEDNL

-627 GTEHDPRIEKIANK
+627 GAEHDTRIEKIANR

-655 NKNSKNSKRYKEVVR
+655 NKNSKNRKRYKEVVR

-686 KGEKYKIKKDHKPRY
+686 KGEKYKIKKDHKVRY

-707 RYYSNIFDAVGY
+707 RYYSNIFDMVGY
-719 NVKYVIDKVKFA
+719 DVKTVIDKVKFA

-760 SKNTK
+760 SKNTN

-788 STLGLNGLYDLDSE
+788 STLGLNGVYDLDSE
-802 ESKKFFKEMDNYFIK
+802 ESKKFFKVMDNYFIK

-825 KMTLKKTLIKSG
+825 KMTLKKALIKSG

-847 LLANPRH
+847 LLANTRH

-864 VNRISKIKNKP
+864 VNRISKIRNKP

-901 NNNLQGYEKKV
+901 NKNLQGYEKKV
-912 VNNIRFAYNI
+912 INNIRFAYNT

-944 NFGTVEVTYGKDA
+944 NFGTVEVTYGKDD

-993 ADSDDESY
+993 TDSDDESY

-1016 AKKEE
+1016 ATKEE

>member
-1 MDNVNSALK
+1 MDKVNSALK
-10 LNDLYDIINL
+10 LNDLYDVINL

-96 YVEPNVEGAMVKLS
+96 YAEPNVEGAMVKLS

-162 IYSRAKYKNKIV
+162 IYSRAKYKNKLV

-184 KQINSFI
+184 RQINSFI

-200 RIDNRSLTAKKHNIE
+200 RIDNRGLAAKKHNIE
-215 LVKEILHSTE
+215 LVKEILRSNE
-225 TDIISHELSEKI
+225 SDIVSHELSEKI

-255 RMDKKISEKGYDK
+255 RMEKKISENGYDK

-282 GKVGFFNL
+282 GRVGFFNL

-304 LLTALDYKFHDDNN
+304 LLMALGYKFHDDDN
-318 SKYEQYAQDLIGYLD
+318 SRYEQYVQDLISYLD

-339 YKKSKSDAFRREN
+339 YKKSKLDTFRREN

-362 EESLRLCKEALLDGE
+362 EESLKLCKEALLDGE

-408 FSFDNNDEIMAEL
+408 FSFDNNDEIMTEL
-421 KKSVE
+421 KKSME

-474 STENKHWVMEPVEVP
+474 STEDKHWVMEPVEF
-489 AVSNHLVMEPVELLE
+489 LE
-504 NDTSQTLDSNNEN
+504 NDVDQTIDSNNEV
-517 DDFVEYLD
+517 DDSIEYLD
-525 TDTPLEV
+525 TDIPLEV
-532 SPMPRR
+532 SPMPRK
-538 EFEIKDEVDVDDPSI
+538 EFEIKDEMNNDDFSI
-553 DEEDVRETYKAA
+553 DEEDVRETYKDA
-565 LEEATSR
+565 LEEATLR
-572 VKNTKKKEAELS
+572 AKNTKVEETKHS

-609 PVLEEQKLAEDDL
+609 PILEEQKLDEDNL

-627 GTEHDPRIEKIANK
+627 GAEHDTRIEKIANR

-655 NKNSKNSKRYKEVVR
+655 NKNSKNRKRYKEVVR

-686 KGEKYKIKKDHKPRY
+686 KGEKYKIKKDHKVRY

-707 RYYSNIFDAVGY
+707 RYYSNIFDMVGY
-719 NVKYVIDKVKFA
+719 DVKTVIDKVKFA

-760 SKNTK
+760 SKNTN

-788 STLGLNGLYDLDSE
+788 STLGLNGVYDLDSE
-802 ESKKFFKEMDNYFIK
+802 ESKKFFKVMDNYFIK

-825 KMTLKKTLIKSG
+825 KMTLKKALIKSG

-847 LLANPRH
+847 LLANTRH

-864 VNRISKIKNKP
+864 VNRISKIRNKP

-901 NNNLQGYEKKV
+901 NKNLQGYEKKV
-912 VNNIRFAYNI
+912 INNIRFAYNT

-944 NFGTVEVTYGKDA
+944 NFGTVEVTYGKDD

-993 ADSDDESY
+993 TDSDDESY

-1016 AKKEE
+1016 ATKEE

>member
-10 LNDLYDIINL
+10 LNDLYDVINL

-96 YVEPNVEGAMVKLS
+96 YAEPNVEGAMVKLS

-215 LVKEILHSTE
+215 LVKEILRSNE
-225 TDIISHELSEKI
+225 SDIVSHELSEKI
-237 LNYNSYVEFLGE
+237 LNYDSYVEFLGE

-255 RMDKKISEKGYDK
+255 RMEKKISEKGYDK

-282 GKVGFFNL
+282 GRVGFFNL

-304 LLTALDYKFHDDNN
+304 LLTALGYKFHDDDN
-318 SKYEQYAQDLIGYLD
+318 SRYEQYAQDLISYLD

-339 YKKSKSDAFRREN
+339 YKKSKSDTFRREN

-362 EESLRLCKEALLDGE
+362 EESLKLCKEALLDGE

-408 FSFDNNDEIMAEL
+408 FSFDDNDEIMTEL
-421 KKSVE
+421 KKSKE

-474 STENKHWVMEPVEVP
+474 STEDKHWVMEPVEF
-489 AVSNHLVMEPVELLE
+489 LE
-504 NDTSQTLDSNNEN
+504 NDVEQTLDSNNEV
-517 DDFVEYLD
+517 DDSVEYLD
-525 TDTPLEV
+525 TDMPLEI
-532 SPMPRR
+532 SPMPRK
-538 EFEIKDEVDVDDPSI
+538 EFEIKDEMNNDDPFV
-553 DEEDVRETYKAA
+553 DEKNIRKTYKEA

-572 VKNTKKKEAELS
+572 AKNTKVEETKLS

-602 KEEKKEE
+602 KEEKQEE
-609 PVLEEQKLAEDDL
+609 PILEEQKLEEDNL

-627 GTEHDPRIEKIANK
+627 GTEHDSRIEKIANR

-650 QLERG
+650 QLEHG
-655 NKNSKNSKRYKEVVR
+655 NKNSKNRKRYKEVVR

-686 KGEKYKIKKDHKPRY
+686 KGEKYKIKKDHKVRY

-707 RYYSNIFDAVGY
+707 RYYSNIFDMVGY
-719 NVKYVIDKVKFA
+719 DVKNVIDKVKFA

-765 DEYKPRDITE
+765 DEYEPRDTTE

-788 STLGLNGLYDLDSE
+788 STLGLNGVYDLDSE
-802 ESKKFFKEMDNYFIK
+802 ESKKFFKVMDNYFIK

-825 KMTLKKTLIKSG
+825 KMTLKKALIKSG

-847 LLANPRH
+847 LLANTRH

-912 VNNIRFAYNI
+912 VNNIRFAYNT

-971 LSNKMFESLSDI
+971 LSSKMFESLSDI
-983 FVSVNGLSSI
+983 FVSVNGLSSVT
-993 ADSDDESY
+993 DSDDESY

>member
-10 LNDLYDIINL
+10 LNDLYDVINL

-61 DSDTFVFDDAKKF
+61 DSDTFVFGDAKKF

-255 RMDKKISEKGYDK
+255 RMEKKISEKGYDK

-304 LLTALDYKFHDDNN
+304 LLTALGYKFHDDNN

-408 FSFDNNDEIMAEL
+408 FSFDNNDEIIAEL

-489 AVSNHLVMEPVELLE
+489 AVSNHWVMEPVELLE

-517 DDFVEYLD
+517 DDSVEYLD
-525 TDTPLEV
+525 TDAPLEV

-538 EFEIKDEVDVDDPSI
+538 EFEIKDEVDVYDPSL

-572 VKNTKKKEAELS
+572 VKNTKAEEAELS

-590 LLEEQILSYVSE
+590 VLEEQILSYVSE

-609 PVLEEQKLAEDDL
+609 PVLKEQKLDEDNL
-622 SSSVI
+622 SSSII

-655 NKNSKNSKRYKEVVR
+655 NKNSKNRKRYKEVVR

-686 KGEKYKIKKDHKPRY
+686 KGEKYKIKKDHKVRY

-707 RYYSNIFDAVGY
+707 RYYSNIFDMVGY
-719 NVKYVIDKVKFA
+719 DVKNVIDKVKFA
-731 VNFDERYDR
+731 VNFDERYYR

-765 DEYKPRDITE
+765 NEYKPRDITE

-788 STLGLNGLYDLDSE
+788 SALGLNGVYDLDSE
-802 ESKKFFKEMDNYFIK
+802 ESKKFFKVMDNYFIK
-817 SLDEDSLN
+817 SLDEDNLN
-825 KMTLKKTLIKSG
+825 KMTLKKALIKSG

-847 LLANPRH
+847 LLANQRH

-912 VNNIRFAYNI
+912 INNIRFAYNT

-944 NFGTVEVTYGKDA
+944 NFGTVEVTYGKDN

-993 ADSDDESY
+993 TNSDDSSY
-1001 ILALGRDNNSLQVVN
+1001 VLATGRDNNSLQVVN

>member
-10 LNDLYDIINL
+10 LNDLYDVINL

-96 YVEPNVEGAMVKLS
+96 YAEPNVEGAMVKLS

-162 IYSRAKYKNKIV
+162 IYSRAKYKNKLV

-184 KQINSFI
+184 RQINSFI

-200 RIDNRSLTAKKHNIE
+200 RIDNRSLAAKKHNIE
-215 LVKEILHSTE
+215 LVKEILRSNE
-225 TDIISHELSEKI
+225 SDIVSHELSEKI

-255 RMDKKISEKGYDK
+255 RMEKKISENGYDK

-282 GKVGFFNL
+282 GRVGFFNL

-304 LLTALDYKFHDDNN
+304 LLMALGYKFHDDDN
-318 SKYEQYAQDLIGYLD
+318 SRYEQYVQDLISYLD

-339 YKKSKSDAFRREN
+339 YKKSKLDTFRREN

-362 EESLRLCKEALLDGE
+362 EESLKLCKEALLDGE

-408 FSFDNNDEIMAEL
+408 FSFDNNDEIMTEL
-421 KKSVE
+421 KKSME

-474 STENKHWVMEPVEVP
+474 STEDKHWVMEPVEF
-489 AVSNHLVMEPVELLE
+489 LE
-504 NDTSQTLDSNNEN
+504 NDVDQTIDSNNEV
-517 DDFVEYLD
+517 DDSIEYLD
-525 TDTPLEV
+525 TDIPLEV
-532 SPMPRR
+532 SPMPRK
-538 EFEIKDEVDVDDPSI
+538 EFEIKDEMNNDDFSI
-553 DEEDVRETYKAA
+553 DEEDVRETYKDA
-565 LEEATSR
+565 LEEATLR
-572 VKNTKKKEAELS
+572 AKNTKVEETKHS

-609 PVLEEQKLAEDDL
+609 PILEEQKLDEDNL

-627 GTEHDPRIEKIANK
+627 GAEHDTRIEKIANR

-655 NKNSKNSKRYKEVVR
+655 NKNSKNRKRYKEVVR

-686 KGEKYKIKKDHKPRY
+686 KGEKYKIKKDHKVRY

-707 RYYSNIFDAVGY
+707 RYYSNIFDMVGY
-719 NVKYVIDKVKFA
+719 DVKTVIDKVKFA

-760 SKNTK
+760 SKNTN

-788 STLGLNGLYDLDSE
+788 STLGLNGVYDLDSE
-802 ESKKFFKEMDNYFIK
+802 ESKKFFKVMDNYFIK

-825 KMTLKKTLIKSG
+825 KMTLKKALIKSG

-847 LLANPRH
+847 LLANTRH

-864 VNRISKIKNKP
+864 VNRISKIRNKP

-901 NNNLQGYEKKV
+901 NKNLQGYEKKV
-912 VNNIRFAYNI
+912 INNIRFAYNT

-944 NFGTVEVTYGKDA
+944 NFGTVEVTYGKDD
-957 EKTVLYKESFDRNV
+957 EKTVIYKESFDRNV

-993 ADSDDESY
+993 TDSDDESY

-1016 AKKEE
+1016 ATKEE